1 MKKYLL
7 SSLLVLGLALYSTV
21 AAWAENVVYGLMPS
35 NTYGARTTS
44 FDIDALGATALKITP
59 EFAFENAE
67 EFNCGTSV
75 GDKYYAFVVN
85 RGVDAPAFVTLNFT
99 TGKMVVVN
107 DKSFT
112 YGKPGF
118 GANGMAYDEANE
130 KLYAIEGVYDESLD
144 ATATKLYSVDTT
156 NGTLTEV
163 ATLNDSYEAIASDH
177 KGGFYLVKVVTEGR
191 KNYPVLY
198 KVSADFKVTEAVAN
212 NTVTCSYST
221 FNSLVASKDGKT
233 VYYAAGKSIYA
244 FDVTAGTVEMKGN
257 LNLNIAGITLD
268 KSSADGVAAE
278 NIPDAKPAAKRFLV
292 MRRIYGSAMGDV
304 PDDVDSKRTYYYYN
318 VDGKEVGYAN
328 YGRLYTDLGISET
341 FNVVDIAKPVFDE
354 NGNIVARNTYQWGP
368 YDFLDNTFKK
378 TPNCETYEY
387 NEAGQLVSDTTSV
400 YYHEYTYNEDG
411 TLATLNTYNKFTK
424 KLSQSIQYVAYD
436 EKGNVISYVS
446 DGNWDSQKYNA
457 DIEYDENGN
466 KIEEFQYKVVDDPN
480 MPGSTMNKPKQL
492 EKWEYVNNGLALYQR
507 FRYDNIGKDVP
518 EYNEVPEF
526 KTVYEPVVEGD
537 YNDVYARDSSY
548 FDNGK
553 NSKWMGESTY
563 SRYTYADFT
572 DMEKDTY
579 MELTAEVDAK
589 AYNTVNLKFTMPQ
602 LGGIQ
607 NCKFVIYRDC
617 TPIDTLSF
625 DDFVANAD
633 PETGLCTYQDKL
645 VKNGTY
651 DYFIQPLFS
660 AYSDDMMAADIDEPG
675 IDDGG
680 VVTPEE
686 NPEAEWIGYY
696 STTPVQ
702 VTVYTELPAVTDL
715 ALTGGEIKTSG
726 NIANLQK
733 TYYAGLSWK
742 NPENITDY
750 GFKKN
755 SVYLGMEEQSLA
767 EITKADS
774 TNANVELAFE
784 EDTEAYV
791 VTSYALGYAVS
802 DTITVKIKDIDA
814 FATGVE
820 GVTVDG
826 AVKATFANNTITL
839 SDNAT
844 VSVFAANG
852 QKVYEKNNVTSV
864 SLNNLPA
871 AAYIVCVEKN
881 GNVNAYKYRVK

>member
-7 SSLLVLGLALYSTV
+7 SSLLVLGLALYSSV

-99 TGKMVVVN
+99 TGKMVIVN

-130 KLYAIEGVYDESLD
+130 KLYVIEGAYDESLD

-177 KGGFYLVKVVTEGR
+177 KGGFYLVKVVSKDR

-212 NTVTCSYST
+212 TTVTCSYST

-257 LNLNIAGITLD
+257 LNLNIAGITFD
-268 KSSADGVAAE
+268 KSSADGAAAE

-292 MRRIYGSAMGDV
+292 MKRIYGSAMGDV

-328 YGRLYTDLGISET
+328 YGRLYTDLGTSET

-368 YDFLDNTFKK
+368 YDFLDYTFKK

-446 DGNWDSQKYNA
+446 DGNWDSQKYNGE
-457 DIEYDENGN
+457 IEYDDNGN
-466 KIEEFQYKVVDDPN
+466 KVLEFQYQVVDDPT
-480 MPGSTMNKPKQL
+480 MPGETMNKPKQI
-492 EKWEYVNNGLALYQR
+492 EKWEYVNNALALYQR
-507 FRYDNIGKDVP
+507 FRYDGNGD
-518 EYNEVPEF
+518 EVPDY

-645 VKNGTY
+645 LKNGTY

-726 NIANLQK
+726 SIANLQK

-755 SVYLGMEEQSLA
+755 SIYLGMEEQSLA

-774 TNANVELAFE
+774 TKASVELAFE

-791 VTSYALGYAVS
+791 VTSYALGYAIS

-852 QKVYEKNNVTSV
+852 QKVYEENNVTSV

-881 GNVNAYKYRVK
+881 GNVNAYKYRVKYHMIHL

>member
-1 MKKYLL
+1 MKKYRL
-7 SSLLVLGLALYSTV
+7 SSLLVLGLALYSSV

-212 NTVTCSYST
+212 TTVTCSYST

-292 MRRIYGSAMGDV
+292 MKRIYGSAMGDV

-518 EYNEVPEF
+518 EYKEVPEY

-537 YNDVYARDSSY
+537 YNDVYARDSSF

-553 NSKWMGESTY
+553 DSKWMGESTY
-563 SRYTYADFT
+563 SRYTYVDFT

-645 VKNGTY
+645 LKNGTY

-726 NIANLQK
+726 SIANLQK

-826 AVKATFANNTITL
+826 AVKATFAGNTITL

>member
-7 SSLLVLGLALYSTV
+7 SSLFVLGLALYSTV

-35 NTYGARTTS
+35 STYGARTTS

-67 EFNCGTSV
+67 EFKCGTSV

-85 RGVDAPAFVTLNFT
+85 SGVDAPAFVTLNFT

-130 KLYAIEGVYDESLD
+130 KLYTIEGVYDESLD
-144 ATATKLYSVDTT
+144 APATKLYSVDTT

-163 ATLNDSYEAIASDH
+163 ATLNDSYKAIASDH
-177 KGGFYLVKVVTEGR
+177 KGGFYLVKVVSKDR

-212 NTVTCSYST
+212 TTVTCSYT
-221 FNSLVASKDGKT
+221 TYNSLVASKDGKT

-244 FDVTAGTVEMKGN
+244 FDVTAATVEKKGD
-257 LNLNIAGITLD
+257 LNSNIAGVTFG

-278 NIPDAKPAAKRFLV
+278 NIPDDKPAAKRFLV
-292 MRRIYGSAMGDV
+292 MRRIYGSVMGDV
-304 PDDVDSKRTYYYYN
+304 PYDVDSKRTYYYYN

-328 YGRLYTDLGISET
+328 YGRLYTDLGTSDN
-341 FNVVDIAKPVFDE
+341 FNIVDIAKPVFDE
-354 NGNIVARNTYQWGP
+354 NGNIVARNTYQWGQ
-368 YDFLDNTFKK
+368 YDFLDYTFKK
-378 TPNCETYEY
+378 TPNCVTYEY
-387 NEAGQLVSDTTSV
+387 NEAGQLVSDTTSL
-400 YYHEYTYNEDG
+400 YYHEYIYNENG
-411 TLATLNTYNKFTK
+411 TLSILNTYNKYTK
-424 KLSQSIQYVAYD
+424 KLSQSIKYTYD

-446 DGNWDSQKYNA
+446 DGNYDYQKYNA
-457 DIEYDENGN
+457 EIDYDENGN
-466 KIEEFQYKVVDDPN
+466 KIEEYQYQVVDDPN
-480 MPGSTMNKPKQL
+480 MPGSPMNKSKQL
-492 EKWEYVNNGLALYQR
+492 ESWKYVDNCLAEYQR
-507 FRYDNIGKDVP
+507 FRYDDKGNTVP
-518 EYNEVPEF
+518 DF

-553 NSKWMGESTY
+553 ISKWMGESTY

-607 NCKFVIYRDC
+607 KCKFVIYRDC
-617 TPIDTLSF
+617 TPIDTLSL
-625 DDFVANAD
+625 DDFVTNAD

-645 VKNGTY
+645 LKNGTY
-651 DYFIQPLFS
+651 DYFIQPLFT

-726 NIANLQK
+726 SIANLQK

-755 SVYLGMEEQSLA
+755 SIYLGKQKQSLA

-774 TNANVELAFE
+774 TNVNVELAFE

-802 DTITVKIKDIDA
+802 DTIAIKIKAIENA
-814 FATGVE
+814 AGVE

-852 QKVYEKNNVTSV
+852 QKVYEENNVTSV

>member
-7 SSLLVLGLALYSTV
+7 SSLFVLGLALYSTV

-35 NTYGARTTS
+35 STYGARTTS

-67 EFNCGTSV
+67 EFKCGTSV

-85 RGVDAPAFVTLNFT
+85 SGVDAPAFVTLNFT

-144 ATATKLYSVDTT
+144 APATKLYSVDTT

-163 ATLNDSYEAIASDH
+163 ATLNDSYKAIASDH
-177 KGGFYLVKVVTEGR
+177 KGGFYLVKVVSKDR

-212 NTVTCSYST
+212 TTVTCSYT
-221 FNSLVASKDGKT
+221 TYNSLVASKDGKT

-244 FDVTAGTVEMKGN
+244 FDVTAATVEKKGD
-257 LNLNIAGITLD
+257 LNSNIAGVTFG

-278 NIPDAKPAAKRFLV
+278 NIPDDKPAAKRFLV
-292 MRRIYGSAMGDV
+292 MRRIYGSVMGDV
-304 PDDVDSKRTYYYYN
+304 PYDVDSKRTYYYYN

-328 YGRLYTDLGISET
+328 YGRLYTDLGTSDN
-341 FNVVDIAKPVFDE
+341 FNIVDIAKPVFDE
-354 NGNIVARNTYQWGP
+354 NGNIVARNTYQWGQ
-368 YDFLDNTFKK
+368 YDFLDYTFKK
-378 TPNCETYEY
+378 TPNCVTYEY
-387 NEAGQLVSDTTSV
+387 NEAGQLVSDTTSL
-400 YYHEYTYNEDG
+400 YYHEYIYNENG
-411 TLATLNTYNKFTK
+411 TLSILNTYNKYTK
-424 KLSQSIQYVAYD
+424 KLSQSIKYTYD

-446 DGNWDSQKYNA
+446 DGNYDYQKYNA
-457 DIEYDENGN
+457 EIDYDENGN
-466 KIEEFQYKVVDDPN
+466 KIEEYQYQVVDDPN
-480 MPGSTMNKPKQL
+480 MPGSTMNKSKQL
-492 EKWEYVNNGLALYQR
+492 ESWKYVDNCLAEYQR
-507 FRYDNIGKDVP
+507 FRYDDKGNTVP
-518 EYNEVPEF
+518 DF

-553 NSKWMGESTY
+553 ISKWMGESTY

-607 NCKFVIYRDC
+607 KCKFVIYRDC
-617 TPIDTLSF
+617 TPIDTLSL
-625 DDFVANAD
+625 DDFVTNAD

-645 VKNGTY
+645 LKNGTY
-651 DYFIQPLFS
+651 DYFIQPLFT

-726 NIANLQK
+726 SIANLQK

-755 SVYLGMEEQSLA
+755 SIYLGMQKQSLA

-774 TNANVELAFE
+774 TNVNVELAFE

-802 DTITVKIKDIDA
+802 DTIAIKIKAIENA
-814 FATGVE
+814 AGVE

-852 QKVYEKNNVTSV
+852 QKVYEENNVTSV

>member
-7 SSLLVLGLALYSTV
+7 SSLFVLGLALYSTV

-35 NTYGARTTS
+35 STYGARTTS

-67 EFNCGTSV
+67 EFKCGTSV

-85 RGVDAPAFVTLNFT
+85 SGVDAPAFVTLNFT

-144 ATATKLYSVDTT
+144 APATKLYSVDTT

-163 ATLNDSYEAIASDH
+163 ATLNDSYKAIASDH
-177 KGGFYLVKVVTEGR
+177 KGGFYLVKVVSKDR

-212 NTVTCSYST
+212 TTVTCSYT
-221 FNSLVASKDGKT
+221 TYNSLVASKDGKT

-244 FDVTAGTVEMKGN
+244 FDVTAATVEKKGD
-257 LNLNIAGITLD
+257 LNSNIAGVTFG

-278 NIPDAKPAAKRFLV
+278 NIPDDKPAAKRFLV
-292 MRRIYGSAMGDV
+292 MRRIYGSIMGDV
-304 PDDVDSKRTYYYYN
+304 SDDVDSKRTYYYYN

-328 YGRLYTDLGISET
+328 YGRLYTDLGTSDN
-341 FNVVDIAKPVFDE
+341 FNIVDIAKPVFDE
-354 NGNIVARNTYQWGP
+354 NGNIVARNTYQWGQ
-368 YDFLDNTFKK
+368 YDFLDYTFKK
-378 TPNCETYEY
+378 TPNCVTYEY
-387 NEAGQLVSDTTSV
+387 NEAGQLVSDTTSL
-400 YYHEYTYNEDG
+400 YYHEYIYNENG
-411 TLATLNTYNKFTK
+411 TLSILNTYNKYTK
-424 KLSQSIQYVAYD
+424 KLSQSIKYTYD

-446 DGNWDSQKYNA
+446 DGNYDYQKYNA
-457 DIEYDENGN
+457 EIDYDENGN
-466 KIEEFQYKVVDDPN
+466 KIEEYQYQVVDDPN
-480 MPGSTMNKPKQL
+480 MPGSPMNKSKQL
-492 EKWEYVNNGLALYQR
+492 ESWKYVDNCLAEYQR
-507 FRYDNIGKDVP
+507 FRYDDKGNTVP
-518 EYNEVPEF
+518 DF

-553 NSKWMGESTY
+553 ISKWMGESTY

-607 NCKFVIYRDC
+607 KCKFVIYRDC
-617 TPIDTLSF
+617 TPIDTLSL
-625 DDFVANAD
+625 DDFVTNAD

-645 VKNGTY
+645 LKNGTY
-651 DYFIQPLFS
+651 DYFIQPLFT

-726 NIANLQK
+726 SIANLQK

-755 SVYLGMEEQSLA
+755 SIYLGMQKQSLA

-774 TNANVELAFE
+774 TNVNVELAFE

-802 DTITVKIKDIDA
+802 DTIAIKIKAIENA
-814 FATGVE
+814 AGVE

-852 QKVYEKNNVTSV
+852 QKVYEENNVTSV

>member
-7 SSLLVLGLALYSTV
+7 SSLFVLGLALYSTV

-35 NTYGARTTS
+35 STYGARTTS

-67 EFNCGTSV
+67 EFKCGTSV

-85 RGVDAPAFVTLNFT
+85 SGVDAPAFVTLNFT

-177 KGGFYLVKVVTEGR
+177 KGGFYLVKVVSKDR

-212 NTVTCSYST
+212 TTVTCSYT
-221 FNSLVASKDGKT
+221 TYNSLVASKDGKT

-244 FDVTAGTVEMKGN
+244 FDVTAATVEKKGD
-257 LNLNIAGITLD
+257 LNSNIAGVTFG

-278 NIPDAKPAAKRFLV
+278 NIPDDKPAAKRFLV
-292 MRRIYGSAMGDV
+292 MRRIYGSIMGDV
-304 PDDVDSKRTYYYYN
+304 SDDVDSKRTYYYYN
-318 VDGKEVGYAN
+318 VDGKKVGYAN
-328 YGRLYTDLGISET
+328 YGRLYTDLGTSDN
-341 FNVVDIAKPVFDE
+341 FNIVDIAKPVFDE
-354 NGNIVARNTYQWGP
+354 NGNIVARNTYLWGQ
-368 YDFLDNTFKK
+368 YDFLDYTFKK
-378 TPNCETYEY
+378 TPNCVTYEY
-387 NEAGQLVSDTTSV
+387 NEAGQLVSDTTSL
-400 YYHEYTYNEDG
+400 YYHEYIYNENG
-411 TLATLNTYNKFTK
+411 TLSILNTYNKYTK
-424 KLSQSIQYVAYD
+424 KLSQSIKYTYD

-446 DGNWDSQKYNA
+446 DGNYDYQKYNA
-457 DIEYDENGN
+457 EIDYDENGN
-466 KIEEFQYKVVDDPN
+466 KIEEYQYQVVDDPN
-480 MPGSTMNKPKQL
+480 MPGSPMNKSKQL
-492 EKWEYVNNGLALYQR
+492 ESWKYVDNCLAEYQR
-507 FRYDNIGKDVP
+507 FRYDDKGNAVP
-518 EYNEVPEF
+518 DF

-553 NSKWMGESTY
+553 ISKWMGESTY

-572 DMEKDTY
+572 DMENDTY

-607 NCKFVIYRDC
+607 KCKFVIYRDC
-617 TPIDTLSF
+617 TPIDTLSV
-625 DDFVANAD
+625 DDFVTNAD

-645 VKNGTY
+645 LKNGTY
-651 DYFIQPLFS
+651 DYFIQPLFT

-726 NIANLQK
+726 SIANLQK

-755 SVYLGMEEQSLA
+755 SIYLGKQKQSLA

-774 TNANVELAFE
+774 TNVNVELAFE

-802 DTITVKIKDIDA
+802 DTIAIKIKAIENA
-814 FATGVE
+814 AGVE

-852 QKVYEKNNVTSV
+852 QKVYEENNVTSV

>member
-21 AAWAENVVYGLMPS
+21 AAWADNVVYGLMPS

-44 FDIDALGATALKITP
+44 FDIDALGSDALKLTP

-85 RGVDAPAFVTLNFT
+85 RGVEAAAFVTLNFT

-144 ATATKLYSVDTT
+144 ATATKLFSVDTT

-177 KGGFYLVKVVTEGR
+177 KGGFYLVKVVSKDR

-212 NTVTCSYST
+212 TTVTCSYT
-221 FNSLVASKDGKT
+221 TYNSLVASKDGKT

-257 LNLNIAGITLD
+257 LNLNIAGITFD
-268 KSSADGVAAE
+268 KSSADGAAAE
-278 NIPDAKPAAKRFLV
+278 NIPDDKPAAKRFLV
-292 MRRIYGSAMGDV
+292 MKRIYGSAMGDV

-328 YGRLYTDLGISET
+328 YGRLYTDLGTSDN
-341 FNVVDIAKPVFDE
+341 FNIVDIAKPVFDE

-368 YDFLDNTFKK
+368 YDFLDYTFKK
-378 TPNCETYEY
+378 TPNCETYKY

-400 YYHEYTYNEDG
+400 YYHVYTYNENG

-436 EKGNVISYVS
+436 EKGNVVSYVS
-446 DGNWDSQKYNA
+446 DGNWDSQKYNGE
-457 DIEYDENGN
+457 IEYDDNGN
-466 KIEEFQYKVVDDPN
+466 KVLEFQYQVVDDPT
-480 MPGSTMNKPKQL
+480 MPGETMNKSKQL
-492 EKWEYVNNGLALYQR
+492 ESWKYVDNCLAEYQR
-507 FRYDNIGKDVP
+507 FRYDDKG
-518 EYNEVPEF
+518 ETVPEF

-537 YNDVYARDSSY
+537 YNDVYVRDSSY

-553 NSKWMGESTY
+553 DSKWMGESTY

-579 MELTAEVDAK
+579 MELKAEVDAK

-602 LGGIQ
+602 FAGMQ
-607 NCKFVIYRDC
+607 DSKYVIYRDC
-617 TPIDTLSF
+617 APIDTLSF

-633 PETGLCTYQDKL
+633 PETGICTYQDKL
-645 VKNGTY
+645 LKNGTY
-651 DYFIQPLFS
+651 DYFIQPLFT

-680 VVTPEE
+680 VVGPEE

-742 NPENITDY
+742 NPENVEDY

-755 SVYLGMEEQSLA
+755 SLYLGTEGQALA
-767 EITKADS
+767 EVTKADS
-774 TNANVELAFE
+774 TNVSVELAFE

-802 DTITVKIKDIDA
+802 DTIAVKIKDIEKA
-814 FATGVE
+814 AGVE

-826 AVKATFANNTITL
+826 AVKATFAGNTITL

>member
-44 FDIDALGATALKITP
+44 FDIDALGSDALKLTP
-59 EFAFENAE
+59 DFAFENAE

-85 RGVDAPAFVTLNFT
+85 RGVDAAAFVTLNFT

-118 GANGMAYDEANE
+118 GANGMAYDETNG
-130 KLYAIEGVYDESLD
+130 KLYVIEGVYDESLD

-177 KGGFYLVKVVTEGR
+177 KGGFYLVKVVSEGR

-198 KVSADFKVTEAVAN
+198 KVSADFKVSEAVAN
-212 NTVTCSYST
+212 NTVTCSYT
-221 FNSLVASKDGKT
+221 TYNSLVASKDGST

-257 LNLNIAGITLD
+257 LNLNIAGITFD

-278 NIPDAKPAAKRFLV
+278 NIPDDKPAAKRFLV
-292 MRRIYGSAMGDV
+292 MKRIYGSAMGDV

-328 YGRLYTDLGISET
+328 YGRLYLDLGVSDN
-341 FNVVDIAKPVFDE
+341 FNLVDIAKPVFDE

-368 YDFLDNTFKK
+368 YDFLDYTFQK
-378 TPNCETYEY
+378 TPNCETYAY
-387 NEAGQLVSDTTSV
+387 NEAGQLIADTTSV
-400 YYHEYTYNEDG
+400 YYHEYTYNENG
-411 TLATLNTYNKFTK
+411 TLAILNTYNKFSK
-424 KLSQSIQYVAYD
+424 KLSQSIKYTYD

-457 DIEYDENGN
+457 EIEYDKNGN
-466 KIEEFQYKVVDDPN
+466 KIEEFQYQVVEDPN
-480 MPGSTMNKPKQL
+480 MPGSTTNKSKQL
-492 EKWEYVNNGLALYQR
+492 ETWKYVDNCLAEYQR
-507 FRYDNIGKDVP
+507 FRFDEKGKEVP
-518 EYNEVPEF
+518 EY

-537 YNDVYARDSSY
+537 YNDVYVRDSSY

-553 NSKWMGESTY
+553 SSKWMGESTY

-589 AYNTVNLKFTMPQ
+589 AYNTVNLKFSMPQ
-602 LGGIQ
+602 LGGVQ
-607 NCKFVIYRDC
+607 DCKFVIYRDC

-645 VKNGTY
+645 LKNGTY
-651 DYFIQPLFS
+651 DYFIQPLFT
-660 AYSDDMMAADIDEPG
+660 AYSDDMMAADVDEPG

-680 VVTPEE
+680 VVGPEE
-686 NPEAEWIGYY
+686 NPEAQWIGYY

-702 VTVYTELPAVTDL
+702 VTVYTELPAVTEL
-715 ALTGGEIKTSG
+715 TMTGGKVETSG
-726 NIANLQK
+726 SIANLQK
-733 TYYAGLSWK
+733 TYFAAFSWK

-755 SVYLGMEEQSLA
+755 SVYLGMEEMALS
-767 EITKADS
+767 EIPKADS
-774 TNANVELAFE
+774 TSANVELAFE

-791 VTSYALGYAVS
+791 VTSYALGNAIS
-802 DTITVKIKDIDA
+802 DTITVKIKDIEA

-826 AVKATFANNTITL
+826 AVKATFAGNTITL

>member
-7 SSLLVLGLALYSTV
+7 SSLFVLGLALYSTV

-35 NTYGARTTS
+35 STYGARTTS

-67 EFNCGTSV
+67 EFKCGTSV

-85 RGVDAPAFVTLNFT
+85 SGVDAPAFVTLNFT

-130 KLYAIEGVYDESLD
+130 NLYAIEGVYDESLD

-177 KGGFYLVKVVTEGR
+177 KGGFYLVKVVSKDR

-212 NTVTCSYST
+212 TTVTCSYT
-221 FNSLVASKDGKT
+221 TYNSLVASKDGKT

-244 FDVTAGTVEMKGN
+244 FDVTAATVEKKGD
-257 LNLNIAGITLD
+257 LNSNIAGVTFG

-278 NIPDAKPAAKRFLV
+278 NIPDDKPAAKRFLV
-292 MRRIYGSAMGDV
+292 MRRIYGSIMGDV
-304 PDDVDSKRTYYYYN
+304 SDDVDSKRTYYYYN

-328 YGRLYTDLGISET
+328 YGRLYTDLGTSDN
-341 FNVVDIAKPVFDE
+341 FNIVDIAKPVFDE
-354 NGNIVARNTYQWGP
+354 NGNIVARNTYQWGQ
-368 YDFLDNTFKK
+368 YDFLDYTFKK
-378 TPNCETYEY
+378 TPNCVTYEY
-387 NEAGQLVSDTTSV
+387 NEAGQLVSDTTSL
-400 YYHEYTYNEDG
+400 YYHEYIYNENG
-411 TLATLNTYNKFTK
+411 TLSILNTYNKYTK
-424 KLSQSIQYVAYD
+424 KLSQSIKYTYD

-446 DGNWDSQKYNA
+446 DGNYDYQKYNA
-457 DIEYDENGN
+457 EIDYDENGN
-466 KIEEFQYKVVDDPN
+466 KIEEYQYQVVDDPN
-480 MPGSTMNKPKQL
+480 MPGSPMNKSKQL
-492 EKWEYVNNGLALYQR
+492 ESWKYVDNCLAEYQR
-507 FRYDNIGKDVP
+507 FRYDDKGNAVP
-518 EYNEVPEF
+518 DF

-553 NSKWMGESTY
+553 ISKWMGESTY

-572 DMEKDTY
+572 DMENDTY

-607 NCKFVIYRDC
+607 KCKFVIYRDC
-617 TPIDTLSF
+617 TPIDTLSL
-625 DDFVANAD
+625 DDFVTNAD

-645 VKNGTY
+645 LKNGTY
-651 DYFIQPLFS
+651 DYFIQPLFT

-726 NIANLQK
+726 SIANLQK

-755 SVYLGMEEQSLA
+755 SIYLGKQKQSLA

-774 TNANVELAFE
+774 TNVNVELAFE

-802 DTITVKIKDIDA
+802 DTIAIKIKAIENA
-814 FATGVE
+814 AGVE

-852 QKVYEKNNVTSV
+852 QKVYEENNVTSV

>member
-7 SSLLVLGLALYSTV
+7 SSLFVLGLALYSTV

-35 NTYGARTTS
+35 STYGARTTS

-85 RGVDAPAFVTLNFT
+85 SGVDAPAFVTLNFT

-112 YGKPGF
+112 YGKPGS

-144 ATATKLYSVDTT
+144 APATKLYSVDTT

-163 ATLNDSYEAIASDH
+163 ATLNDSYKAIASDH
-177 KGGFYLVKVVTEGR
+177 KGGFYLVKVVSKDR

-212 NTVTCSYST
+212 TTVTCSYT
-221 FNSLVASKDGKT
+221 TYNSLVASKDGKT
-233 VYYAAGKSIYA
+233 VYYAAGKSIFA
-244 FDVTAGTVEMKGN
+244 FDVTAGTVEKKGD
-257 LNLNIAGITLD
+257 LNSNIAGVTFG

-278 NIPDAKPAAKRFLV
+278 NIPDDKPAAKRFLV
-292 MRRIYGSAMGDV
+292 MRRIYGSVMGDV

-328 YGRLYTDLGISET
+328 YGRLYTDLGTSDN
-341 FNVVDIAKPVFDE
+341 FNIVDIAKPVFDE
-354 NGNIVARNTYQWGP
+354 NGNIVARNTYQWGQ
-368 YDFLDNTFKK
+368 YDFLDYTFKK
-378 TPNCETYEY
+378 TPNCVTYEY
-387 NEAGQLVSDTTSV
+387 NEAGQLVSDTTSL
-400 YYHEYTYNEDG
+400 YYHEYIYNENG
-411 TLATLNTYNKFTK
+411 TLSILNTYNKYTK
-424 KLSQSIQYVAYD
+424 KLSQSIKYTYD

-446 DGNWDSQKYNA
+446 DGNYDYQKYNA
-457 DIEYDENGN
+457 EIDYDENGN
-466 KIEEFQYKVVDDPN
+466 KIEEYQYQVVDDPN
-480 MPGSTMNKPKQL
+480 MPGSTMNKSKQL
-492 EKWEYVNNGLALYQR
+492 ESWKYVDNCLAEYQR
-507 FRYDNIGKDVP
+507 FRYDDKGNAVP
-518 EYNEVPEF
+518 DF

-553 NSKWMGESTY
+553 ISKWMGERTY

-607 NCKFVIYRDC
+607 KCKFVIYRDC
-617 TPIDTLSF
+617 TPIDTLSL
-625 DDFVANAD
+625 DDFVTNAD

-645 VKNGTY
+645 LKNGTY
-651 DYFIQPLFS
+651 DYFIQPLFT

-726 NIANLQK
+726 SIANLQK

-755 SVYLGMEEQSLA
+755 SIYLGMQKQSLA

-802 DTITVKIKDIDA
+802 DTIAIKIKAIENA
-814 FATGVE
+814 AGVE

-852 QKVYEKNNVTSV
+852 QKVYEENNVTSV

>member
-118 GANGMAYDEANE
+118 GANGMAYDETNG
-130 KLYAIEGVYDESLD
+130 KLYVIEGAFDESLE
-144 ATATKLYSVDTT
+144 AEATKLYSVDTT

-163 ATLNDSYEAIASDH
+163 AKWNDSYEAIASDH
-177 KGGFYLVKVVTEGR
+177 KGGFYLVKVVSEGR

-198 KVSADFKVTEAVAN
+198 KVSADFKVSEAVAN
-212 NTVTCSYST
+212 NTVTCSYT
-221 FNSLVASKDGKT
+221 TYNSLVASKDGST

-257 LNLNIAGITLD
+257 LNLNIAGITFD

-278 NIPDAKPAAKRFLV
+278 NIPDDKPAAKRFLV
-292 MRRIYGSAMGDV
+292 MKRIYGSAMGDV
-304 PDDVDSKRTYYYYN
+304 PDDVDSKRTFYYYN

-328 YGRLYTDLGISET
+328 YGRLYLDLGVSDN
-341 FNVVDIAKPVFDE
+341 FNLVDIAKPVFDE

-368 YDFLDNTFKK
+368 YDFLDYTFQK
-378 TPNCETYEY
+378 TPNCETYAY
-387 NEAGQLVSDTTSV
+387 NEAGQLIADTTSV
-400 YYHEYTYNEDG
+400 YYHEYTYNENG
-411 TLATLNTYNKFTK
+411 TLAILNTYNKFSK
-424 KLSQSIQYVAYD
+424 KLSQSIKYTYD

-457 DIEYDENGN
+457 EIEYDKNGN
-466 KIEEFQYKVVDDPN
+466 KIEEFQYQVVEDPN
-480 MPGSTMNKPKQL
+480 MPGSTTNKSKQL
-492 EKWEYVNNGLALYQR
+492 ETWKYVDNCLAEYQR
-507 FRYDNIGKDVP
+507 FRFDEKGKEVP
-518 EYNEVPEF
+518 EY

-537 YNDVYARDSSY
+537 YNDVYVRDSSY
-548 FDNGK
+548 FDDGRNPR
-553 NSKWMGESTY
+553 WMGESTY

-589 AYNTVNLKFTMPQ
+589 AYNTVNLKFSMPQ
-602 LGGIQ
+602 LGGVQ
-607 NCKFVIYRDC
+607 DCKFVIYRDC

-645 VKNGTY
+645 LKNGTY
-651 DYFIQPLFS
+651 DYFIQPLFT
-660 AYSDDMMAADIDEPG
+660 AYSDDMMAADLDEPG

-680 VVTPEE
+680 VVGPEE
-686 NPEAEWIGYY
+686 NPEAQWIGYY

-715 ALTGGEIKTSG
+715 ALTGGKVETSG
-726 NIANLQK
+726 SIANLQK
-733 TYYAGLSWK
+733 TYFAAFSWK

-755 SVYLGMEEQSLA
+755 SVYLGMEEMALS

-774 TNANVELAFE
+774 TSANVELAFE

-791 VTSYALGYAVS
+791 VTSYA
-802 DTITVKIKDIDA
+802 
-814 FATGVE
+814 
-820 GVTVDG
+820 
-826 AVKATFANNTITL
+826 
-839 SDNAT
+839 
-844 VSVFAANG
+844 
-852 QKVYEKNNVTSV
+852 
-864 SLNNLPA
+864 
-871 AAYIVCVEKN
+871 
-881 GNVNAYKYRVK
+881 

>member
-7 SSLLVLGLALYSTV
+7 SSLLVLSLALYSTV
-21 AAWAENVVYGLMPS
+21 AAWAENVVYGIMPS
-35 NTYGARTTS
+35 STYGARTTS
-44 FDIDALGATALKITP
+44 FDIDALGSDVLKLSP
-59 EFAFENAE
+59 EFAFENAQ

-75 GDKYYAFVVN
+75 GDKYYAFVVT
-85 RGVDAPAFVTLNFT
+85 RDVDAPAFVTLNFT

-112 YGKPGF
+112 NGKPGF
-118 GANGMAYDEANE
+118 YANGMAYDEANE
-130 KLYAIEGVYDESLD
+130 KLYVIEGVYDESLD
-144 ATATKLYSVDTT
+144 ADATKLYSVDTT
-156 NGTLTEV
+156 NGALTEV
-163 ATLNDSYEAIASDH
+163 ATWNDSYEAIASDH
-177 KGGFYLVKVVTEGR
+177 KGGFYLVKVVSKDR

-198 KVSADFKVTEAVAN
+198 KVSTDFKVTEAVAN
-212 NTVTCSYST
+212 TTVNCSYT
-221 FNSLVASKDGKT
+221 TANSLVASKDGNT
-233 VYYAAGKSIYA
+233 IYYVAGKGVFA
-244 FDVTAGTVEMKGN
+244 FDVTAGTVEKKGD
-257 LNLNIAGITLD
+257 LSSNIAGVTFG

-278 NIPDAKPAAKRFLV
+278 NIPDDKPAAKRFLV
-292 MRRIYGSAMGDV
+292 MKRIYGSAMGDV

-328 YGRLYTDLGISET
+328 YGRLFTDLGISDN
-341 FNVVDIAKPVFDE
+341 FNLVDIAKPVFDE

-368 YDFLDNTFKK
+368 YDFLDYAFKK
-378 TPNCETYEY
+378 STNCETYEY
-387 NEAGQLVSDTTSV
+387 NEAGQLVSDTTSN

-424 KLSQSIQYVAYD
+424 KLSQSIRYVAYD
-436 EKGNVISYVS
+436 EKGNVASYVS
-446 DGNWDSQKYNA
+446 DGNWDNQKYNA

-466 KIEEFQYKVVDDPN
+466 KVEEFQYQVVDDPN
-480 MPGSTMNKPKQL
+480 MPGSTTNKSKQL
-492 EKWEYVNNGLALYQR
+492 ETWKYVDNCLAEYQR
-507 FRYDNIGKDVP
+507 FRYNDKG
-518 EYNEVPEF
+518 EEVPEF

-537 YNDVYARDSSY
+537 YNDVYVRDSTY
-548 FDNGK
+548 FANDK

-572 DMEKDTY
+572 DMEEATHI
-579 MELTAEVDAK
+579 ELTAEVDAK
-589 AYNTVNLKFTMPQ
+589 AYNTVNLKFSMPQ
-602 LGGIQ
+602 LASVQ
-607 NCKFVIYRDC
+607 DSKYVIYRDC
-617 TPIDTLSF
+617 APIDTLSF
-625 DDFVANAD
+625 NDVIEIAD

-645 VKNGTY
+645 IKNGTY
-651 DYFIQPLFS
+651 DYFIQPLFT
-660 AYSDDMMAADIDEPG
+660 AYSDDMMVADLDEPG

-680 VVTPEE
+680 VVGPKE

-702 VTVYTELPAVTDL
+702 VTVYTELPSVTDF

-742 NPENITDY
+742 NPENITEY

-755 SVYLGMEEQSLA
+755 SVFLGTEGQALA

-774 TNANVELAFE
+774 TNVKVELAFE

-791 VTSYALGYAVS
+791 VTSYALGYAIS

-814 FATGVE
+814 ITGVE

-826 AVKATFANNTITL
+826 AVKATFANNAITL
-839 SDNAT
+839 SDNANI
-844 VSVFAANG
+844 SVFAANG
-852 QKVYEKNNVTSV
+852 QKVYEKDNVTSI

>member
-7 SSLLVLGLALYSTV
+7 SSLFVLGLALYSTV

-35 NTYGARTTS
+35 STYGARTTS

-67 EFNCGTSV
+67 EFKCGTSV

-85 RGVDAPAFVTLNFT
+85 SGVDAPAFVTLNFT

-144 ATATKLYSVDTT
+144 APATKLYSVDTT

-163 ATLNDSYEAIASDH
+163 ATLNDSYKAIASDH
-177 KGGFYLVKVVTEGR
+177 KGGFYLVKVVSKDR

-212 NTVTCSYST
+212 TTVTCSYT
-221 FNSLVASKDGKT
+221 TYNSLVASKDGKT

-244 FDVTAGTVEMKGN
+244 FDVTAATVEKKGD
-257 LNLNIAGITLD
+257 LNSNIAGVTFG

-278 NIPDAKPAAKRFLV
+278 NIPDDKPAAKRFLV
-292 MRRIYGSAMGDV
+292 MRRIYGSIMGDV
-304 PDDVDSKRTYYYYN
+304 SDDVDSKRTYYYYN

-328 YGRLYTDLGISET
+328 YGRLYTDLGTSDN
-341 FNVVDIAKPVFDE
+341 FNIVDIAKPVFDE
-354 NGNIVARNTYQWGP
+354 NGNIVARNTYQWGQ
-368 YDFLDNTFKK
+368 YDFLDYTFKK
-378 TPNCETYEY
+378 TPNCVTYEY
-387 NEAGQLVSDTTSV
+387 NEAGQLVSDTTSL
-400 YYHEYTYNEDG
+400 YYHEYIYNENG
-411 TLATLNTYNKFTK
+411 TLSILNTYNKYTK
-424 KLSQSIQYVAYD
+424 KLSQSIKYTYD

-446 DGNWDSQKYNA
+446 DGNYDYQKYNA
-457 DIEYDENGN
+457 EIDYDENGN
-466 KIEEFQYKVVDDPN
+466 KIEEYQYQVVDDPN
-480 MPGSTMNKPKQL
+480 MPGSTMNKSKQL
-492 EKWEYVNNGLALYQR
+492 ESWKYVDNCLAEYQR
-507 FRYDNIGKDVP
+507 FRYDDKGNAVP
-518 EYNEVPEF
+518 DF

-553 NSKWMGESTY
+553 ISKWMGESTY

-607 NCKFVIYRDC
+607 KCKFVIYRDC
-617 TPIDTLSF
+617 TPIDTLSL
-625 DDFVANAD
+625 DDFVTNAD

-645 VKNGTY
+645 LKNGTY
-651 DYFIQPLFS
+651 DYFIQPLFT

-726 NIANLQK
+726 SIANLQK

-755 SVYLGMEEQSLA
+755 SIYLGMQKQSLA

-774 TNANVELAFE
+774 TNVNVELAFE

-802 DTITVKIKDIDA
+802 DTIAIKIKAIENA
-814 FATGVE
+814 AGVE

-852 QKVYEKNNVTSV
+852 QKVYEENNVTSV

>member
-21 AAWAENVVYGLMPS
+21 AAWAENVVYGIMPS

-44 FDIDALGATALKITP
+44 FDIDALGSDALKLTP

-85 RGVDAPAFVTLNFT
+85 RGVDAAAFVTLNFT
-99 TGKMVVVN
+99 TGNMVVVN

-118 GANGMAYDEANE
+118 GANGMAYDEVND
-130 KLYAIEGVYDESLD
+130 KLYVIEGVFDESVES
-144 ATATKLYSVDTT
+144 TATKLYSVDTT

-163 ATLNDSYEAIASDH
+163 ATWKDSYEAIASDH
-177 KGGFYLVKVVTEGR
+177 KGGFYVIKLETVGKKT
-191 KNYPVLY
+191 YPVLY
-198 KVSADFKVTEAVAN
+198 KVSADFNVTEAVAN
-212 NTVTCSYST
+212 TTVNCSYT
-221 FNSLVASKDGKT
+221 TYNSLVASKDGNT
-233 VYYAAGKSIYA
+233 VYYAAGKGVYA
-244 FDVTAGTVEMKGN
+244 FDVTAGTVEKKGD
-257 LNLNIAGITLD
+257 LKLNIAGITLD
-268 KSSADGVAAE
+268 KSSADGAAAE
-278 NIPDAKPAAKRFLV
+278 ITPDAKSAKRFLV
-292 MRRIYGSAMGDV
+292 QKRIYGSAMGDV

-318 VDGKEVGYAN
+318 ADGKEVGYAN
-328 YGRLYTDLGISET
+328 YGRLYTDLGVSEN
-341 FNVVDIAKPVFDE
+341 FNLVDIAKPVFDE
-354 NGNIVARNTYQWGP
+354 NGNIVAKNTYQWGP
-368 YDFLDNTFKK
+368 YDFLDYTFKK

-436 EKGNVISYVS
+436 KKGNVVSYVS

-457 DIEYDENGN
+457 DIDYDENGN
-466 KIEEFQYKVVDDPN
+466 KVEEFQYQVVDDPN
-480 MPGSTMNKPKQL
+480 MQGSTKNKSKQL
-492 EKWEYVNNGLALYQR
+492 ETWKYVDNCLAEYQR
-507 FRYDNIGKDVP
+507 FRFDDNG
-518 EYNEVPEF
+518 ESVPEF

-563 SRYTYADFT
+563 SRYTYVDFT
-572 DMEKDTY
+572 DMEEATY
-579 MELTAEVDAK
+579 MKLTAEVDAK
-589 AYNTVNLKFTMPQ
+589 AYNTVNLQFSMPQ
-602 LGGIQ
+602 LGGVQ
-607 NCKFVIYRDC
+607 DCKFVIYRDC

-645 VKNGTY
+645 LKNGTY
-651 DYFIQPLFS
+651 DYFIQPLFT
-660 AYSDDMMAADIDEPG
+660 AYSDDMMAADVDEPG

-680 VVTPEE
+680 VVGPEE
-686 NPEAEWIGYY
+686 NPEAQWIGYY

-702 VTVYTELPAVTDL
+702 VTVYTELPAVTEL
-715 ALTGGEIKTSG
+715 ALTGGKIVTSG
-726 NIANLQK
+726 SIANLQK

-742 NPENITDY
+742 NPENVEDY

-774 TNANVELAFE
+774 TNATVELAFE

-791 VTSYALGYAVS
+791 VTSYALGYAIS
-802 DTITVKIKDIDA
+802 DTITVKIKDIED
-814 FATGVE
+814 ATGVE

-826 AVKATFANNTITL
+826 AVKATFAGNTITL

-852 QKVYEKNNVTSV
+852 QKVYEENNVTSV

>member
-7 SSLLVLGLALYSTV
+7 SSLLVLGLALYSSV
-21 AAWAENVVYGLMPS
+21 AAWAENVVYGIMPS

-67 EFNCGTSV
+67 EFNCGTSA

-177 KGGFYLVKVVTEGR
+177 KGGFYLVKVVSKDR

-198 KVSADFKVTEAVAN
+198 KVSADFKVSEAVAN
-212 NTVTCSYST
+212 NTVTCSYT
-221 FNSLVASKDGKT
+221 TYNSLVASKDGST

-257 LNLNIAGITLD
+257 LNLNIAGITFD

-278 NIPDAKPAAKRFLV
+278 NIPDDKPAAKRFLV
-292 MRRIYGSAMGDV
+292 MKRIYGSAMGDV

-328 YGRLYTDLGISET
+328 YGRLYLDLGVSDN
-341 FNVVDIAKPVFDE
+341 FNLVDIAKPVFDE

-368 YDFLDNTFKK
+368 YDFLDYTFQK
-378 TPNCETYEY
+378 TPNCETYAY
-387 NEAGQLVSDTTSV
+387 NEAGQLIADTTSV
-400 YYHEYTYNEDG
+400 YYHEYTYNENG
-411 TLATLNTYNKFTK
+411 TLAILNTYNKFSK
-424 KLSQSIQYVAYD
+424 KLSQSIKYTYD

-457 DIEYDENGN
+457 EIEYDKNGN
-466 KIEEFQYKVVDDPN
+466 KIEEFQYQVVEDPN
-480 MPGSTMNKPKQL
+480 MPGSTTNKSKQL
-492 EKWEYVNNGLALYQR
+492 ETWKYVDNCLAEYQR
-507 FRYDNIGKDVP
+507 FRFDEKGKEVP
-518 EYNEVPEF
+518 EY

-537 YNDVYARDSSY
+537 YNDVYVRDSSY

-553 NSKWMGESTY
+553 SSKWMGESTY

-589 AYNTVNLKFTMPQ
+589 AYNTVNLKFSMPQ
-602 LGGIQ
+602 LGGVQ
-607 NCKFVIYRDC
+607 DCKFVIYRDC

-645 VKNGTY
+645 LKNGTY
-651 DYFIQPLFS
+651 DYFIQPLFT
-660 AYSDDMMAADIDEPG
+660 AYSDDMMAADLDEPG

-680 VVTPEE
+680 VVGPEE
-686 NPEAEWIGYY
+686 NPEAQWIGYY

-715 ALTGGEIKTSG
+715 ALTGGKVETSG
-726 NIANLQK
+726 SIANLQK
-733 TYYAGLSWK
+733 TYFAAFSWK

-755 SVYLGMEEQSLA
+755 SVYLGMEEMALS

-774 TNANVELAFE
+774 TSANVELAFE

-791 VTSYALGYAVS
+791 VTSYALGNAIS
-802 DTITVKIKDIDA
+802 DTITVKIKDIEA

-826 AVKATFANNTITL
+826 AVKATFAGNTITL

>member
-21 AAWAENVVYGLMPS
+21 AAWAENVVYGIMPS

-44 FDIDALGATALKITP
+44 FDIDALGSDALKLTP

-67 EFNCGTSV
+67 EYNCGTSV

-85 RGVDAPAFVTLNFT
+85 RGVDAAAFVTLNFT
-99 TGKMVVVN
+99 TGNMVVVN

-118 GANGMAYDEANE
+118 GANGMAYDEVND
-130 KLYAIEGVYDESLD
+130 KLYVIEGVFDESVES
-144 ATATKLYSVDTT
+144 TATKLYSVDTT

-163 ATLNDSYEAIASDH
+163 ATWKDSYEAIASDH
-177 KGGFYLVKVVTEGR
+177 KGGFYVIKLETVGKKT
-191 KNYPVLY
+191 YPVLY
-198 KVSADFKVTEAVAN
+198 KVSADFNVTEAVAN
-212 NTVTCSYST
+212 TTVNCSYT
-221 FNSLVASKDGKT
+221 TYNSLVASKDGNT
-233 VYYAAGKSIYA
+233 VYYAAGKGVYA
-244 FDVTAGTVEMKGN
+244 FDVTAGTVEKKGD
-257 LNLNIAGITLD
+257 LKLNIAGITLD
-268 KSSADGVAAE
+268 KSSADGAAAE
-278 NIPDAKPAAKRFLV
+278 ITPDAKPAKRFLV
-292 MRRIYGSAMGDV
+292 MKRIYGSAMGDV

-318 VDGKEVGYAN
+318 ADGKEVGYAN
-328 YGRLYTDLGISET
+328 YGRLYTDLGVSEN
-341 FNVVDIAKPVFDE
+341 FNLVDIAKPVFDE
-354 NGNIVARNTYQWGP
+354 NGNIVAKNTYQWGP
-368 YDFLDNTFKK
+368 YDFLDYTFKK

-400 YYHEYTYNEDG
+400 YFHEYTYNENG

-436 EKGNVISYVS
+436 EKGNVVSYVS

-457 DIEYDENGN
+457 DIDYDENGN
-466 KIEEFQYKVVDDPN
+466 KVEEYQYQVVDDPN
-480 MPGSTMNKPKQL
+480 MPGSTTNKSKQL
-492 EKWEYVNNGLALYQR
+492 ESWKYVDNCLAEYQR
-507 FRYDNIGKDVP
+507 FRFDDNGDA
-518 EYNEVPEF
+518 VPEF

-548 FDNGK
+548 SDNGK

-563 SRYTYADFT
+563 SRYTYTDFT
-572 DMEKDTY
+572 DMEEATY
-579 MELTAEVDAK
+579 MKLTAEVDAK
-589 AYNTVNLKFTMPQ
+589 AYNTVNLQFSMPQ
-602 LGGIQ
+602 LGGVQ
-607 NCKFVIYRDC
+607 DCKFVIYRDC

-645 VKNGTY
+645 LKNGTY
-651 DYFIQPLFS
+651 DYFIQPLFT
-660 AYSDDMMAADIDEPG
+660 AYSDDMMAADVDEPG

-680 VVTPEE
+680 VVGPEE
-686 NPEAEWIGYY
+686 NPEAQWIGYY

-702 VTVYTELPAVTDL
+702 VTVYTELPAVTEL
-715 ALTGGEIKTSG
+715 ALTGGKIVTSG
-726 NIANLQK
+726 SIANLQK

-742 NPENITDY
+742 NPENVEDY

-755 SVYLGMEEQSLA
+755 SVYLGIEEQSLA

-774 TNANVELAFE
+774 TNATVELAFE

-791 VTSYALGYAVS
+791 VTSYALGYAIS
-802 DTITVKIKDIDA
+802 DTITVKIKDIED
-814 FATGVE
+814 ATGVE

-826 AVKATFANNTITL
+826 AVKATFAGNTITL

-852 QKVYEKNNVTSV
+852 QKVYEENNVTSV

>member
-7 SSLLVLGLALYSTV
+7 SSLFVLGLALYSTV

-35 NTYGARTTS
+35 STYGARTTS

-67 EFNCGTSV
+67 EFKCGTSV

-85 RGVDAPAFVTLNFT
+85 SGVDAPAFVTLNFT

-177 KGGFYLVKVVTEGR
+177 KGGFYLVKVVSKDR

-212 NTVTCSYST
+212 TTVTCSYT
-221 FNSLVASKDGKT
+221 TYNSLVASKDGKT

-244 FDVTAGTVEMKGN
+244 FDVTAATVEKKGD
-257 LNLNIAGITLD
+257 LNSNIAGVTFG

-278 NIPDAKPAAKRFLV
+278 NIPDDKPAAKRFLV
-292 MRRIYGSAMGDV
+292 MRRIYGSIMGDV
-304 PDDVDSKRTYYYYN
+304 SDDVDSKRTYYYYN

-328 YGRLYTDLGISET
+328 YGRLYTDLGTSDN
-341 FNVVDIAKPVFDE
+341 FNIVDIAKPVFDE
-354 NGNIVARNTYQWGP
+354 NGNIVARNTYQWGQ
-368 YDFLDNTFKK
+368 YDFLDYTFKK
-378 TPNCETYEY
+378 TPNCVTYEY
-387 NEAGQLVSDTTSV
+387 NEAGQLVSDTTSL
-400 YYHEYTYNEDG
+400 YYHEYIYNENG
-411 TLATLNTYNKFTK
+411 TLSILNTYNKYTK
-424 KLSQSIQYVAYD
+424 KLSQSIKYTYD

-446 DGNWDSQKYNA
+446 DGNYDYQKYNA
-457 DIEYDENGN
+457 EIDYDENGN
-466 KIEEFQYKVVDDPN
+466 KIEEYQYQVVDDPN
-480 MPGSTMNKPKQL
+480 MPGSTMNKSKQL
-492 EKWEYVNNGLALYQR
+492 ESWKYVDNCLAEYQR
-507 FRYDNIGKDVP
+507 FRYDDKGNAVP
-518 EYNEVPEF
+518 DF

-553 NSKWMGESTY
+553 ISTWMGESTY

-572 DMEKDTY
+572 DMENDTY

-607 NCKFVIYRDC
+607 KCKFVIYRDC
-617 TPIDTLSF
+617 TPIDTLSL
-625 DDFVANAD
+625 DDFVTNAD

-645 VKNGTY
+645 LKNGTY
-651 DYFIQPLFS
+651 DYFIQPLFT
-660 AYSDDMMAADIDEPG
+660 AYSDDMMATDIDEPG

-726 NIANLQK
+726 SIANLQK

-755 SVYLGMEEQSLA
+755 SIYLGKQKQSLA

-774 TNANVELAFE
+774 TNVNVELAFE

-802 DTITVKIKDIDA
+802 DTIAIKIKAIENA
-814 FATGVE
+814 AGVE

-852 QKVYEKNNVTSV
+852 QKVYEENNVTSV

>member
-44 FDIDALGATALKITP
+44 FDIDALGSDALKLTP
-59 EFAFENAE
+59 DFAFENAE

-85 RGVDAPAFVTLNFT
+85 RGVDAAAFVTLNFT

-118 GANGMAYDEANE
+118 GANGMAYDETNG
-130 KLYAIEGVYDESLD
+130 KLYVIEGAFDESLE
-144 ATATKLYSVDTT
+144 AEATKLYSVDTT

-163 ATLNDSYEAIASDH
+163 AKWNDSYEAIASDH
-177 KGGFYLVKVVTEGR
+177 KGGFYLVKVVSEGR

-198 KVSADFKVTEAVAN
+198 KVSADFKVSEAVAN
-212 NTVTCSYST
+212 NTVTCSYT
-221 FNSLVASKDGKT
+221 TYNSLVASKDGST

-257 LNLNIAGITLD
+257 LNLNIAGITFD

-278 NIPDAKPAAKRFLV
+278 NIPDDKPAAKRFLV
-292 MRRIYGSAMGDV
+292 MKRIYGSAMGDV
-304 PDDVDSKRTYYYYN
+304 PDDVDSKRTFYYYN

-328 YGRLYTDLGISET
+328 YGRLYSDLGVSDN
-341 FNVVDIAKPVFDE
+341 FNLVDIAKPVFDE

-368 YDFLDNTFKK
+368 YDFLDYTFQK
-378 TPNCETYEY
+378 TPNCETYAY
-387 NEAGQLVSDTTSV
+387 NEAGQLIADTTSV
-400 YYHEYTYNEDG
+400 YYHEYTYNENG
-411 TLATLNTYNKFTK
+411 TLAILNTYNKFSK
-424 KLSQSIQYVAYD
+424 KLSQSIKYTYD

-446 DGNWDSQKYNA
+446 DGNWDSQKYNGE
-457 DIEYDENGN
+457 IGYDENGN
-466 KIEEFQYKVVDDPN
+466 KVEEYQYQVVDDPN
-480 MPGSTMNKPKQL
+480 MPGSTMNKSKQL
-492 EKWEYVNNGLALYQR
+492 ESWKYVDNCLAEYQR
-507 FRYDNIGKDVP
+507 FRFDEKGKEVP
-518 EYNEVPEF
+518 EY

-537 YNDVYARDSSY
+537 YNDVYVRDSSY

-563 SRYTYADFT
+563 SRYTYVDFT

-589 AYNTVNLKFTMPQ
+589 AYNTVNLKFSMPQ
-602 LGGIQ
+602 LGGVQ
-607 NCKFVIYRDC
+607 DCKFVIYRDC
-617 TPIDTLSF
+617 APIDTLSF

-645 VKNGTY
+645 LKNGTY
-651 DYFIQPLFS
+651 DYFIQPLFT
-660 AYSDDMMAADIDEPG
+660 AYSDDMMAADVDEPG

-680 VVTPEE
+680 VVGPEE
-686 NPEAEWIGYY
+686 NPEAQWIGYY

-715 ALTGGEIKTSG
+715 ALTGGKVETSG

-733 TYYAGLSWK
+733 TYFAAFSWK
-742 NPENITDY
+742 NPENVEDY

-755 SVYLGMEEQSLA
+755 SVYLGMEELALA

-774 TNANVELAFE
+774 TSANVELAFE

-791 VTSYALGYAVS
+791 VTSYALGNAIS
-802 DTITVKIKDIDA
+802 DTITVKIKDIEA

-826 AVKATFANNTITL
+826 AVKATFAGNTITL

-852 QKVYEKNNVTSV
+852 QKVYEENNVTSV

>member
-44 FDIDALGATALKITP
+44 FDIDALGSDALKLTP
-59 EFAFENAE
+59 DFAFENAE

-85 RGVDAPAFVTLNFT
+85 RGVDAAAFVTLNFT

-118 GANGMAYDEANE
+118 GANGMAYDETNG
-130 KLYAIEGVYDESLD
+130 KLYVIEGAFDESLE
-144 ATATKLYSVDTT
+144 AEATKLYSVDTT

-163 ATLNDSYEAIASDH
+163 AKWNDSYEAIASDH
-177 KGGFYLVKVVTEGR
+177 KGGFYLVKVVSEGR

-198 KVSADFKVTEAVAN
+198 KVSADFKVSEAVAN
-212 NTVTCSYST
+212 NTVTCSYT
-221 FNSLVASKDGKT
+221 TYNSLVASKDGST

-244 FDVTAGTVEMKGN
+244 FDVTAGIVEMKGN
-257 LNLNIAGITLD
+257 LNLNIAGITFD

-278 NIPDAKPAAKRFLV
+278 NIPDDKPAAKRFLV
-292 MRRIYGSAMGDV
+292 MKRIYGSAMGDV

-328 YGRLYTDLGISET
+328 YGRLYLDLGVSDN
-341 FNVVDIAKPVFDE
+341 FNLVDIAKPVFDE

-368 YDFLDNTFKK
+368 YDFLDYTFQK
-378 TPNCETYEY
+378 TPNCETYAY
-387 NEAGQLVSDTTSV
+387 NEAGQLIADTTSV
-400 YYHEYTYNEDG
+400 YYHEYTYNENG
-411 TLATLNTYNKFTK
+411 TLAILNTYNKFSK
-424 KLSQSIQYVAYD
+424 KLSQSIKYTYD

-457 DIEYDENGN
+457 EIEYDKNGN
-466 KIEEFQYKVVDDPN
+466 KIEEFQYQVVEDPN
-480 MPGSTMNKPKQL
+480 MPGSTTNKSKQL
-492 EKWEYVNNGLALYQR
+492 ETWKYVDNCLAEYQR
-507 FRYDNIGKDVP
+507 FRFDEKGKEVP
-518 EYNEVPEF
+518 EY

-537 YNDVYARDSSY
+537 YNDVYVRDSSY

-553 NSKWMGESTY
+553 SSKWMGESTY

-589 AYNTVNLKFTMPQ
+589 AYNTVNLKFSMPQ
-602 LGGIQ
+602 LGGVQ
-607 NCKFVIYRDC
+607 DCKFVIYRDC

-645 VKNGTY
+645 LKNGTY
-651 DYFIQPLFS
+651 DYFIQPLFT
-660 AYSDDMMAADIDEPG
+660 AYSDDMMAADVDEPG

-680 VVTPEE
+680 VVGPEE
-686 NPEAEWIGYY
+686 NPEAQWIGYY

-702 VTVYTELPAVTDL
+702 VTVYTELPAVTEL
-715 ALTGGEIKTSG
+715 TMTGGKVETSG
-726 NIANLQK
+726 SIANLQK
-733 TYYAGLSWK
+733 TYFAAFSWK

-755 SVYLGMEEQSLA
+755 SVYLGMEELA
-767 EITKADS
+767 LSEITKADS
-774 TNANVELAFE
+774 TNATVELAFE

-791 VTSYALGYAVS
+791 VTSYALGNAIS
-802 DTITVKIKDIDA
+802 DTISVKIKDIEA

-826 AVKATFANNTITL
+826 AVKATFAGNTITL

-852 QKVYEKNNVTSV
+852 QKVYEENNVRSV

>member
-7 SSLLVLGLALYSTV
+7 SSLFVLGLALYSTV

-35 NTYGARTTS
+35 STYGARTTS
-44 FDIDALGATALKITP
+44 FDIDTLGATALKITP

-67 EFNCGTSV
+67 AFNCGTSV

-85 RGVDAPAFVTLNFT
+85 SGVDAPAFVTLNFT

-107 DKSFT
+107 DKSFA

-144 ATATKLYSVDTT
+144 APATKLYSVDTT

-163 ATLNDSYEAIASDH
+163 ATLNDSYKAIASDH
-177 KGGFYLVKVVTEGR
+177 KGGFYLVKVVSKDR

-212 NTVTCSYST
+212 TTVTCSYT
-221 FNSLVASKDGKT
+221 TYNSLVASKDGKT
-233 VYYAAGKSIYA
+233 VYYAAGKSIFA
-244 FDVTAGTVEMKGN
+244 FDVTAGTVEKKGD
-257 LNLNIAGITLD
+257 LNSNIAGVTFG

-278 NIPDAKPAAKRFLV
+278 NIPDDKPAAKRFLV
-292 MRRIYGSAMGDV
+292 MRRIYGSIMGDV
-304 PDDVDSKRTYYYYN
+304 PRDVDSKRTYYYYN

-328 YGRLYTDLGISET
+328 YGRLYTDLGISDN
-341 FNVVDIAKPVFDE
+341 FNIVDIAKPVFDE
-354 NGNIVARNTYQWGP
+354 NGNIVARNTYQWGR
-368 YDFLDNTFKK
+368 YDFLDYTFKK
-378 TPNCETYEY
+378 TPNCVTYEY
-387 NEAGQLVSDTTSV
+387 NEAGQLVSDTTSL
-400 YYHEYTYNEDG
+400 YYHEYIYNENG
-411 TLATLNTYNKFTK
+411 TLSILNTYNKYTK
-424 KLSQSIQYVAYD
+424 KLSQSIKYTYD

-446 DGNWDSQKYNA
+446 DGNYDYQKYNA
-457 DIEYDENGN
+457 DIYYDENGN
-466 KIEEFQYKVVDDPN
+466 KIEEYQYQVVDDPN
-480 MPGSTMNKPKQL
+480 MPGSTMNKSKQL
-492 EKWEYVNNGLALYQR
+492 ESWKYVDNCLAEYQR
-507 FRYDNIGKDVP
+507 FRYDDKGNA
-518 EYNEVPEF
+518 VPEF

-553 NSKWMGESTY
+553 DSKWMGESTY

-617 TPIDTLSF
+617 TPIDTLSL
-625 DDFVANAD
+625 DDFVTNAD

-645 VKNGTY
+645 LKNGTY
-651 DYFIQPLFS
+651 DYFIQPLFT

-726 NIANLQK
+726 SIANLQK

-755 SVYLGMEEQSLA
+755 SIYLGKQKQSLA

-774 TNANVELAFE
+774 TNVNVELAFE

-802 DTITVKIKDIDA
+802 DTIAIKIKAIENA
-814 FATGVE
+814 AGVE

-852 QKVYEKNNVTSV
+852 QKVYEENNVTSV

>member
-21 AAWAENVVYGLMPS
+21 AAWAENVVYGIMPS

-44 FDIDALGATALKITP
+44 FDIDALGSDALKLTP

-85 RGVDAPAFVTLNFT
+85 RGVDAAAFVTLNFT
-99 TGKMVVVN
+99 TGNMVVVN

-118 GANGMAYDEANE
+118 GANGMAYDEVND
-130 KLYAIEGVYDESLD
+130 KLYVIEGVFDESVES
-144 ATATKLYSVDTT
+144 TATKLYSVDTT

-163 ATLNDSYEAIASDH
+163 ATWKDSYEAIASDH
-177 KGGFYLVKVVTEGR
+177 KGGFYVIKLETVGKKT
-191 KNYPVLY
+191 YPVLY
-198 KVSADFKVTEAVAN
+198 KVSADFNVTEAVAN
-212 NTVTCSYST
+212 TTVNCSYT
-221 FNSLVASKDGKT
+221 TYNSLVASKDGNT
-233 VYYAAGKSIYA
+233 VYYAAGKGVYA
-244 FDVTAGTVEMKGN
+244 FDVTAGTVEKKGD
-257 LNLNIAGITLD
+257 LKLNIAGITLD
-268 KSSADGVAAE
+268 KSSADGAAAE
-278 NIPDAKPAAKRFLV
+278 ITPDAKPAKRFLV
-292 MRRIYGSAMGDV
+292 MKRIYGSAMGDV

-318 VDGKEVGYAN
+318 ADGKEVGYAN
-328 YGRLYTDLGISET
+328 YGRLYTDLGVSEN
-341 FNVVDIAKPVFDE
+341 FNLVDIAKPVFDE
-354 NGNIVARNTYQWGP
+354 NGNIVAKNTYQWGP
-368 YDFLDNTFKK
+368 YDFLDYTFKK

-400 YYHEYTYNEDG
+400 YYHEYTYNENG

-436 EKGNVISYVS
+436 EKGNVVSYVS

-457 DIEYDENGN
+457 DIDYDENGN
-466 KIEEFQYKVVDDPN
+466 KVEEYQYQVVDDPN
-480 MPGSTMNKPKQL
+480 MPGSTTNKSKQL
-492 EKWEYVNNGLALYQR
+492 ESWKYVDNCLAEYQR
-507 FRYDNIGKDVP
+507 FRFDDNGDA
-518 EYNEVPEF
+518 VPEF

-563 SRYTYADFT
+563 SRYTYVDFT

-589 AYNTVNLKFTMPQ
+589 AYNTVNLKFSIPQ
-602 LGGIQ
+602 LGTIQ
-607 NCKFVIYRDC
+607 DCKFVIYRDC

-645 VKNGTY
+645 LKNGTY
-651 DYFIQPLFS
+651 DYFIQPLFT
-660 AYSDDMMAADIDEPG
+660 AYSDDMMAADVDEPG

-680 VVTPEE
+680 VVGPEE
-686 NPEAEWIGYY
+686 NPEAQWIGYY

-702 VTVYTELPAVTDL
+702 VTVYTELPAVTEL
-715 ALTGGEIKTSG
+715 ALTGGKIVTSG
-726 NIANLQK
+726 SIANLQK

-742 NPENITDY
+742 NPENVEDY

-774 TNANVELAFE
+774 TNATVELAFE

-791 VTSYALGYAVS
+791 VTSYALGYAIS
-802 DTITVKIKDIDA
+802 DTITVKIKDIED
-814 FATGVE
+814 ATGVE

-826 AVKATFANNTITL
+826 AVKATFAGNTITL

-852 QKVYEKNNVTSV
+852 QKVYEENNVTSV

>member
-7 SSLLVLGLALYSTV
+7 SSLFVLGLALYSTV

-35 NTYGARTTS
+35 STYGARTTS

-59 EFAFENAE
+59 KFAFENAE
-67 EFNCGTSV
+67 AFNCGTSV

-85 RGVDAPAFVTLNFT
+85 SGVDAPAFVTLNFT

-144 ATATKLYSVDTT
+144 APATKLYSVDTT

-163 ATLNDSYEAIASDH
+163 ATLNDSYKAIASDH
-177 KGGFYLVKVVTEGR
+177 KGGFYLVKVVSKDR

-212 NTVTCSYST
+212 TTVTCSYT
-221 FNSLVASKDGKT
+221 TYNSLVASKDGKT

-244 FDVTAGTVEMKGN
+244 FDVTAATVEKKGD
-257 LNLNIAGITLD
+257 LNSNIAGVTFG

-278 NIPDAKPAAKRFLV
+278 NIPDDKPAAKRFLV
-292 MRRIYGSAMGDV
+292 MRRIYGSIMGDV
-304 PDDVDSKRTYYYYN
+304 PRDVDSKRTYYYYN

-328 YGRLYTDLGISET
+328 YGRLYTDLGISDN
-341 FNVVDIAKPVFDE
+341 FNIVDIAKPVFDE
-354 NGNIVARNTYQWGP
+354 NGNIVARNTYQWGR
-368 YDFLDNTFKK
+368 YDFLDYTFKK
-378 TPNCETYEY
+378 TPNCVTYEY
-387 NEAGQLVSDTTSV
+387 NEAGQLVSDTTSL
-400 YYHEYTYNEDG
+400 YYHEYIYNENG
-411 TLATLNTYNKFTK
+411 TLSILNTYNKYTK
-424 KLSQSIQYVAYD
+424 KLSQSIKYTYD

-446 DGNWDSQKYNA
+446 DGNYDYQKYNA
-457 DIEYDENGN
+457 DIDYDENGN
-466 KIEEFQYKVVDDPN
+466 KIEEYQYQVVDDPN
-480 MPGSTMNKPKQL
+480 MPGSPMNKSKQL
-492 EKWEYVNNGLALYQR
+492 ESWKYVDNCLAEYQR
-507 FRYDNIGKDVP
+507 FRYDDKGNAVP
-518 EYNEVPEF
+518 DF

-553 NSKWMGESTY
+553 DSKWMGESTY

-607 NCKFVIYRDC
+607 KCKFVIYRDC
-617 TPIDTLSF
+617 TPIDTLSL
-625 DDFVANAD
+625 DDFVTNAD

-645 VKNGTY
+645 LKNGTY
-651 DYFIQPLFS
+651 DYFIQPLFT

-726 NIANLQK
+726 SIANLQK

-755 SVYLGMEEQSLA
+755 SIYLGKQKQSLA

-774 TNANVELAFE
+774 TNVNVELAFE

-802 DTITVKIKDIDA
+802 DTIAIKIKAIENA
-814 FATGVE
+814 AGVE

-852 QKVYEKNNVTSV
+852 QKVYEENNVTSV

>member
-7 SSLLVLGLALYSTV
+7 SSLFVLGLALYSTV

-35 NTYGARTTS
+35 STYGARTTS

-67 EFNCGTSV
+67 EFKCGTSV

-85 RGVDAPAFVTLNFT
+85 SGVDAPAFVTLNFT

-144 ATATKLYSVDTT
+144 APATKLYSVDTT

-177 KGGFYLVKVVTEGR
+177 KGGFYLVKVVSKDR

-212 NTVTCSYST
+212 TTVTCSYT
-221 FNSLVASKDGKT
+221 TYNSLVASKDGKT

-244 FDVTAGTVEMKGN
+244 FDVTAATVEKKGD
-257 LNLNIAGITLD
+257 LNSNIAGVTFG

-278 NIPDAKPAAKRFLV
+278 NIPDDKPAAKRFLV
-292 MRRIYGSAMGDV
+292 MRRIYGSVMGDV
-304 PDDVDSKRTYYYYN
+304 PYDVDSKRTYYYYN

-328 YGRLYTDLGISET
+328 YGRLYTDLGTSDN
-341 FNVVDIAKPVFDE
+341 FNIVDIAKPVFDE
-354 NGNIVARNTYQWGP
+354 NGNIVARNTYQWGQ
-368 YDFLDNTFKK
+368 YDFLDYTFKK
-378 TPNCETYEY
+378 TPNCVTYEY
-387 NEAGQLVSDTTSV
+387 NEAGQLVSDTTSL
-400 YYHEYTYNEDG
+400 YYHEYIYNENG
-411 TLATLNTYNKFTK
+411 TLSILNTYNKYTK
-424 KLSQSIQYVAYD
+424 KLSQSIKYTYD

-446 DGNWDSQKYNA
+446 DGNYDYQKYNA
-457 DIEYDENGN
+457 EIDYDENGN
-466 KIEEFQYKVVDDPN
+466 KIEEYQYQVVDDPN
-480 MPGSTMNKPKQL
+480 MPGSPMNKSKQL
-492 EKWEYVNNGLALYQR
+492 ESWKYVDNCLAEYQR
-507 FRYDNIGKDVP
+507 FRYDDKGNAVP
-518 EYNEVPEF
+518 DF

-553 NSKWMGESTY
+553 ISKWMGESTY

-572 DMEKDTY
+572 DMENDTY

-607 NCKFVIYRDC
+607 KCKFVIYRDC
-617 TPIDTLSF
+617 TPIDTLSV
-625 DDFVANAD
+625 DDFVTNAD

-645 VKNGTY
+645 LKNGTY
-651 DYFIQPLFS
+651 DYFIQPLFT

-726 NIANLQK
+726 SIANLQK

-755 SVYLGMEEQSLA
+755 SIYLGKQKQSLA

-774 TNANVELAFE
+774 TNVNVELAFE

-802 DTITVKIKDIDA
+802 DTIAIKIKAIENA
-814 FATGVE
+814 AGVE

-852 QKVYEKNNVTSV
+852 QKVYEENNVTSV

>member
-21 AAWAENVVYGLMPS
+21 AAWAENVVYGIMPS

-44 FDIDALGATALKITP
+44 FDIDALGSDALKLTP

-85 RGVDAPAFVTLNFT
+85 RGVDAAAFVTLNFT
-99 TGKMVVVN
+99 TGNMVVVN

-118 GANGMAYDEANE
+118 GANGMAYDEVND
-130 KLYAIEGVYDESLD
+130 KLYVIEGVFDESVES
-144 ATATKLYSVDTT
+144 TATKLYSVDTT

-163 ATLNDSYEAIASDH
+163 ATWKDSYEAIASDH
-177 KGGFYLVKVVTEGR
+177 KGGFYVIKLETVGKKT
-191 KNYPVLY
+191 YPVLY

-212 NTVTCSYST
+212 TTVNCSYT
-221 FNSLVASKDGKT
+221 TYNSLVASKDGNT
-233 VYYAAGKSIYA
+233 VYYAAGKGVYA
-244 FDVTAGTVEMKGN
+244 FDVTAGTVEKKGD
-257 LNLNIAGITLD
+257 LKLNIAGITLD
-268 KSSADGVAAE
+268 KSSADGAAAE
-278 NIPDAKPAAKRFLV
+278 ITPDAKSAKRFLV
-292 MRRIYGSAMGDV
+292 MKRIYGSAMGDV

-318 VDGKEVGYAN
+318 ADGKEVGYAN
-328 YGRLYTDLGISET
+328 YGRLYTDLGVSEN
-341 FNVVDIAKPVFDE
+341 FNLVDIAKPVFDE
-354 NGNIVARNTYQWGP
+354 NGNIVAKNTYQWGP
-368 YDFLDNTFKK
+368 YDFLDYTFKK

-400 YYHEYTYNEDG
+400 YYHEYTYNENG

-424 KLSQSIQYVAYD
+424 KLSQSIQYVAYN
-436 EKGNVISYVS
+436 EKGNVVSYVS

-466 KIEEFQYKVVDDPN
+466 KVEEYQYQVVDDPN
-480 MPGSTMNKPKQL
+480 MQGSTKNKSKQL
-492 EKWEYVNNGLALYQR
+492 ESWKYVDNSLAEYQR
-507 FRYDNIGKDVP
+507 FRFDDNGDA
-518 EYNEVPEF
+518 VPEF

-563 SRYTYADFT
+563 SRYTYVDFT
-572 DMEKDTY
+572 DMEEATY
-579 MELTAEVDAK
+579 MKLTAEVDAK
-589 AYNTVNLKFTMPQ
+589 AYNTVNLKFSMPQ
-602 LGGIQ
+602 LGGVQ
-607 NCKFVIYRDC
+607 DCKFVIYRDC

-645 VKNGTY
+645 LKNGTY
-651 DYFIQPLFS
+651 DYFIQPLFT
-660 AYSDDMMAADIDEPG
+660 AYSDDMMAADVDEPG

-680 VVTPEE
+680 VVGPEE
-686 NPEAEWIGYY
+686 NPEAQWIGYY

-715 ALTGGEIKTSG
+715 ALTGGKIVTSG
-726 NIANLQK
+726 SIANLQK

-774 TNANVELAFE
+774 TNATVELAFE

-791 VTSYALGYAVS
+791 VTSYALGYAIS
-802 DTITVKIKDIDA
+802 DTITVKIKDIED
-814 FATGVE
+814 ATGVE

-826 AVKATFANNTITL
+826 AVKATFAGNTITL

-852 QKVYEKNNVTSV
+852 QKVYEENNVTSV

>member
-7 SSLLVLGLALYSTV
+7 SSLFVLGLALYSTV

-35 NTYGARTTS
+35 STYGARTTS

-67 EFNCGTSV
+67 EFKCGTSV

-85 RGVDAPAFVTLNFT
+85 SGVDAPAFVTLNFT

-130 KLYAIEGVYDESLD
+130 KLYTIEGVYDESLD
-144 ATATKLYSVDTT
+144 APATKLYSVDTT

-177 KGGFYLVKVVTEGR
+177 KGGFYLVKVVSKDR

-212 NTVTCSYST
+212 TTVTCSYT
-221 FNSLVASKDGKT
+221 TYNSLVASKDGKT

-244 FDVTAGTVEMKGN
+244 FDVTAATVEKKGD
-257 LNLNIAGITLD
+257 LNSNIAGVTFG

-278 NIPDAKPAAKRFLV
+278 NIPDDKPAAKRFLV
-292 MRRIYGSAMGDV
+292 MRRIYGSIMGDV
-304 PDDVDSKRTYYYYN
+304 SDDVDSKRTYYYYN

-328 YGRLYTDLGISET
+328 YGRLYTDLGTSDN
-341 FNVVDIAKPVFDE
+341 FNIVDIAKPVFDE
-354 NGNIVARNTYQWGP
+354 NGNIVARNTYQWGQ
-368 YDFLDNTFKK
+368 YDFLDYTFKK
-378 TPNCETYEY
+378 TPNCVTYEY
-387 NEAGQLVSDTTSV
+387 NEAGQLVSDTTSL
-400 YYHEYTYNEDG
+400 YYHEYIYNENG
-411 TLATLNTYNKFTK
+411 TLSILNTYNKYTK
-424 KLSQSIQYVAYD
+424 KLSQSIKYTYD

-446 DGNWDSQKYNA
+446 DGNYDYQKYNA
-457 DIEYDENGN
+457 EIDYDENGN
-466 KIEEFQYKVVDDPN
+466 KIEEYQYQVVDDPN
-480 MPGSTMNKPKQL
+480 MPGSTMNKSKQL
-492 EKWEYVNNGLALYQR
+492 ESWKYVDNCLAEYQR
-507 FRYDNIGKDVP
+507 FRYDDKGNAVP
-518 EYNEVPEF
+518 DF

-553 NSKWMGESTY
+553 ISKWMGESTY

-607 NCKFVIYRDC
+607 KCKFVIYRDC
-617 TPIDTLSF
+617 TPIDTLSL
-625 DDFVANAD
+625 DDFVTNAD

-645 VKNGTY
+645 LKNGTY
-651 DYFIQPLFS
+651 DYFIQPLFT

-726 NIANLQK
+726 SIANLQK

-755 SVYLGMEEQSLA
+755 SIYLGMQKQSLA

-774 TNANVELAFE
+774 TNVNVELAFE

-802 DTITVKIKDIDA
+802 DTIAIKIKAIENA
-814 FATGVE
+814 AGVE

-852 QKVYEKNNVTSV
+852 QKVYEENNVTSV

>member
-7 SSLLVLGLALYSTV
+7 SSLLVLGLALYSSV

-212 NTVTCSYST
+212 TTVTCSYST

-292 MRRIYGSAMGDV
+292 MKRIYGSAMGDV

-518 EYNEVPEF
+518 EYKEVPEY

-537 YNDVYARDSSY
+537 YNDVYARDSSF

-553 NSKWMGESTY
+553 DSKWMGESTY
-563 SRYTYADFT
+563 SRYTYVDFT

-645 VKNGTY
+645 LKNGTY

-675 IDDGG
+675 IDDDG

-726 NIANLQK
+726 SIANLQK

-791 VTSYALGYAVS
+791 VTSYALGYAIS

>member
-7 SSLLVLGLALYSTV
+7 SSLFVLGLALYSTV

-35 NTYGARTTS
+35 STYGARTTS

-85 RGVDAPAFVTLNFT
+85 SGVDAPAFVTLNFT

-112 YGKPGF
+112 YGKPGS

-144 ATATKLYSVDTT
+144 APATKLYSVDTT

-163 ATLNDSYEAIASDH
+163 ATLNDSYKAIASDH
-177 KGGFYLVKVVTEGR
+177 KGGFYLVKVVSKDR

-212 NTVTCSYST
+212 TTVTCSYTT
-221 FNSLVASKDGKT
+221 FNSLVASKDGNT
-233 VYYAAGKSIYA
+233 VYYVAGKSIFA
-244 FDVTAGTVEMKGN
+244 FDVTAGTVEKKGD
-257 LNLNIAGITLD
+257 LNSNIAGVTFG

-278 NIPDAKPAAKRFLV
+278 NIPDDKPAAKRFLV
-292 MRRIYGSAMGDV
+292 MRRIYGSVMGDV
-304 PDDVDSKRTYYYYN
+304 PRDVDSKRTYYYYN

-328 YGRLYTDLGISET
+328 YGRLYTDLGTSDN
-341 FNVVDIAKPVFDE
+341 FNIVDIAKPVFDE
-354 NGNIVARNTYQWGP
+354 NGNIVARNTYQWGR
-368 YDFLDNTFKK
+368 YDFLDYTFKK
-378 TPNCETYEY
+378 TPNCVTYEY
-387 NEAGQLVSDTTSV
+387 NEAGQLL
-400 YYHEYTYNEDG
+400 YYHEYIYNENG
-411 TLATLNTYNKFTK
+411 TLSILNTYNKYTK
-424 KLSQSIQYVAYD
+424 KLSQSIKYTYD

-446 DGNWDSQKYNA
+446 DGNYDYQKYNA
-457 DIEYDENGN
+457 DIDYDENGN
-466 KIEEFQYKVVDDPN
+466 KIEEYQYQVVDDPN
-480 MPGSTMNKPKQL
+480 MPGSTMNKLKQL
-492 EKWEYVNNGLALYQR
+492 ESWKYVDNCLAEYQR
-507 FRYDNIGKDVP
+507 FRYDDKGNAVP
-518 EYNEVPEF
+518 DF

-553 NSKWMGESTY
+553 ISKWMGESTY

-607 NCKFVIYRDC
+607 KCKFVIYRDC
-617 TPIDTLSF
+617 TPIDTLSL
-625 DDFVANAD
+625 DDFVTNAD

-645 VKNGTY
+645 LKNGTY
-651 DYFIQPLFS
+651 DYFIQPLFT

-726 NIANLQK
+726 SIANLQK

-755 SVYLGMEEQSLA
+755 SIYLGMQKQSLA

-802 DTITVKIKDIDA
+802 DTIAIKIKAIENA
-814 FATGVE
+814 AGVE

-852 QKVYEKNNVTSV
+852 QKVYEENNVTSV

>member
-44 FDIDALGATALKITP
+44 FDIDALGSDALKLTP
-59 EFAFENAE
+59 DFAFENAE

-85 RGVDAPAFVTLNFT
+85 RGVDAAAFVTLNFT

-118 GANGMAYDEANE
+118 GANGMAYDETNG
-130 KLYAIEGVYDESLD
+130 KLYVIEGVYDESLD

-177 KGGFYLVKVVTEGR
+177 KGGFYLVKVVSEGR

-198 KVSADFKVTEAVAN
+198 KVSADFKVSEAVAN
-212 NTVTCSYST
+212 NTVTCSYT
-221 FNSLVASKDGKT
+221 TYNSLVASKDGST

-257 LNLNIAGITLD
+257 LNLNIAGITFD

-278 NIPDAKPAAKRFLV
+278 NIPDDKPAAKRFLV
-292 MRRIYGSAMGDV
+292 MKRIYGSAMGDV

-328 YGRLYTDLGISET
+328 YGRLYLDLGVSDN
-341 FNVVDIAKPVFDE
+341 FNLVDIAKPVFDE

-368 YDFLDNTFKK
+368 YDFLDYTFQK
-378 TPNCETYEY
+378 TPNCETYAY
-387 NEAGQLVSDTTSV
+387 NEAGQLIADTTSV
-400 YYHEYTYNEDG
+400 YYHEYTYNENG
-411 TLATLNTYNKFTK
+411 TLAILNTYNKFSK
-424 KLSQSIQYVAYD
+424 KLSQSIKYTYD

-457 DIEYDENGN
+457 EIEYDKNGN
-466 KIEEFQYKVVDDPN
+466 KIEEFQYQVVEDPN
-480 MPGSTMNKPKQL
+480 MPGSTTNKSKQL
-492 EKWEYVNNGLALYQR
+492 ETWKYVDNCLAEYQR
-507 FRYDNIGKDVP
+507 FRFDEKG
-518 EYNEVPEF
+518 NEVPEY

-537 YNDVYARDSSY
+537 YNDVYVRDSSY

-553 NSKWMGESTY
+553 SSKWMGESTY

-589 AYNTVNLKFTMPQ
+589 AYNTVNLKFSMPQ
-602 LGGIQ
+602 LGGVQ
-607 NCKFVIYRDC
+607 DCKFVIYRDC

-645 VKNGTY
+645 LKNGTY
-651 DYFIQPLFS
+651 DYFIQPLFT
-660 AYSDDMMAADIDEPG
+660 AYSDDMMAADVDEPG

-680 VVTPEE
+680 VVGPEE
-686 NPEAEWIGYY
+686 NPEAQWIGYY

-702 VTVYTELPAVTDL
+702 VTVYTELPAVTEL
-715 ALTGGEIKTSG
+715 TMTGGKVETSG
-726 NIANLQK
+726 SIANLQK
-733 TYYAGLSWK
+733 TYFAAFSWK

-755 SVYLGMEEQSLA
+755 SVYLGMEELA
-767 EITKADS
+767 LSEITKADS
-774 TNANVELAFE
+774 TNATVELAFE

-791 VTSYALGYAVS
+791 VTSYALGNAIS
-802 DTITVKIKDIDA
+802 DTITVKIKDIEA

-826 AVKATFANNTITL
+826 AVKATFAGNTITL

>member
-7 SSLLVLGLALYSTV
+7 SSLFVLGLALYSTV

-35 NTYGARTTS
+35 STYGARTTS

-67 EFNCGTSV
+67 EFKCGTSV

-85 RGVDAPAFVTLNFT
+85 SGVDAPAFVTLNFT

-177 KGGFYLVKVVTEGR
+177 KGGFYLVKVVSKDR

-212 NTVTCSYST
+212 TTVTCSYT
-221 FNSLVASKDGKT
+221 TYNSLVASKDGKT

-244 FDVTAGTVEMKGN
+244 FDVTAATVEKKGD
-257 LNLNIAGITLD
+257 LNSNIAGVTFG

-278 NIPDAKPAAKRFLV
+278 NIPDDKPAAKRFLV
-292 MRRIYGSAMGDV
+292 MRRIYGSIMGDV
-304 PDDVDSKRTYYYYN
+304 SDDVDSKRTYYYYN

-328 YGRLYTDLGISET
+328 YGRLYTDLGTSDN
-341 FNVVDIAKPVFDE
+341 FNIVDIAKPVFDE
-354 NGNIVARNTYQWGP
+354 NGNIVARNTYLWGQ
-368 YDFLDNTFKK
+368 YDFLDYTFKK
-378 TPNCETYEY
+378 TPNCVTYEY
-387 NEAGQLVSDTTSV
+387 NEAGQLVSDTTSL
-400 YYHEYTYNEDG
+400 YYHEYIYNENG
-411 TLATLNTYNKFTK
+411 TLSILNTYNKYTK
-424 KLSQSIQYVAYD
+424 KLSQSIKYTYD

-446 DGNWDSQKYNA
+446 DGNYDYQKYNA
-457 DIEYDENGN
+457 EIDYDENGN
-466 KIEEFQYKVVDDPN
+466 KIEEYQYQVVDDPN
-480 MPGSTMNKPKQL
+480 MPGSPMNKSKQL
-492 EKWEYVNNGLALYQR
+492 ESWKYVDNCLAEYQR
-507 FRYDNIGKDVP
+507 FRYDDKGNAVP
-518 EYNEVPEF
+518 DF

-553 NSKWMGESTY
+553 ISKWMGESTY

-572 DMEKDTY
+572 DMENDTY

-607 NCKFVIYRDC
+607 KCKFVIYRDC
-617 TPIDTLSF
+617 TPIDTLSV
-625 DDFVANAD
+625 DDFVTNAD

-645 VKNGTY
+645 LKNGTY
-651 DYFIQPLFS
+651 DYFIQPLFT

-726 NIANLQK
+726 SIANLQK

-755 SVYLGMEEQSLA
+755 SIYLGKQKQSLA

-774 TNANVELAFE
+774 TNVNVELAFE

-802 DTITVKIKDIDA
+802 DTIAIKIKAIENA
-814 FATGVE
+814 AGVE

-852 QKVYEKNNVTSV
+852 QKVYEENNVTSV

>member
-7 SSLLVLGLALYSTV
+7 SSLFVLGLALYSTV

-35 NTYGARTTS
+35 STYGARTTS

-67 EFNCGTSV
+67 GFNCGTSV

-85 RGVDAPAFVTLNFT
+85 RGVDATAFVTLNFT

-144 ATATKLYSVDTT
+144 APATKLYSVDTT

-163 ATLNDSYEAIASDH
+163 ATLNDSYKAIASDH
-177 KGGFYLVKVVTEGR
+177 KGGFYLVKVVSKDR

-198 KVSADFKVTEAVAN
+198 KVSADYKVTEAVAN
-212 NTVTCSYST
+212 TTVTCSYT
-221 FNSLVASKDGKT
+221 TYNSLVASKDGKT
-233 VYYAAGKSIYA
+233 VYYVAGKSIFA
-244 FDVTAGTVEMKGN
+244 FDVTAGTVEKKGD
-257 LNLNIAGITLD
+257 LNSNIAGVTFG

-278 NIPDAKPAAKRFLV
+278 NIPDDKPAAKRFLV
-292 MRRIYGSAMGDV
+292 MRRIYGSIMGDV
-304 PDDVDSKRTYYYYN
+304 PYDVDSKRTYYYYN

-328 YGRLYTDLGISET
+328 YGRLYTDLGISDN
-341 FNVVDIAKPVFDE
+341 FNIVDIAKPVFDE
-354 NGNIVARNTYQWGP
+354 NGNIVARNTYQWGQ
-368 YDFLDNTFKK
+368 YDFLDYTFKK

-387 NEAGQLVSDTTSV
+387 NEAGQLVSDTTSL
-400 YYHEYTYNEDG
+400 YYHEYIYNENG
-411 TLATLNTYNKFTK
+411 TLSILNTFNKYTK
-424 KLSQSIQYVAYD
+424 KLSQSIKYTYD

-446 DGNWDSQKYNA
+446 DGNYDYQKYNA
-457 DIEYDENGN
+457 EIDYDENGN
-466 KIEEFQYKVVDDPN
+466 KIEEYQYQVVDDPN
-480 MPGSTMNKPKQL
+480 MPGSTMNKSKQL
-492 EKWEYVNNGLALYQR
+492 ESWKYVDNCLAEYQR
-507 FRYDNIGKDVP
+507 FRYDDKGNAVP
-518 EYNEVPEF
+518 DF

-553 NSKWMGESTY
+553 NSKWMGENTY

-579 MELTAEVDAK
+579 MELKAEVDAK

-607 NCKFVIYRDC
+607 KCKFVIYRDC
-617 TPIDTLSF
+617 TPIDTLSL
-625 DDFVANAD
+625 DDFVTNAD

-645 VKNGTY
+645 LKNGTY
-651 DYFIQPLFS
+651 DYFIQPLFT

-726 NIANLQK
+726 SIANLQK

-755 SVYLGMEEQSLA
+755 SIYLGMQKQSLA

-802 DTITVKIKDIDA
+802 DTIAIKIKAIENA
-814 FATGVE
+814 AGVE

-852 QKVYEKNNVTSV
+852 QKVYEENNVTSV

>member
-7 SSLLVLGLALYSTV
+7 SSLLVLCLALYSTV

-130 KLYAIEGVYDESLD
+130 KLYTIEGVYDESLD

-198 KVSADFKVTEAVAN
+198 KVSADFKVTEAVAK

-292 MRRIYGSAMGDV
+292 MKRIYGSAMGDV

-518 EYNEVPEF
+518 EYKEVPEF

>member
-44 FDIDALGATALKITP
+44 FDIDALGSDALKLTP
-59 EFAFENAE
+59 DFAFENAE

-85 RGVDAPAFVTLNFT
+85 RGVDAAAFVTLNFT

-118 GANGMAYDEANE
+118 GANGMAYDETNG
-130 KLYAIEGVYDESLD
+130 KLYVIEGAFDESLE
-144 ATATKLYSVDTT
+144 AEATKLYSVDTT

-163 ATLNDSYEAIASDH
+163 AKWNDSYEAIASDH
-177 KGGFYLVKVVTEGR
+177 KGGFYLVKVVSEGR

-198 KVSADFKVTEAVAN
+198 KVSADFKVSEAVAN
-212 NTVTCSYST
+212 NTVTCSYT
-221 FNSLVASKDGKT
+221 TYNSLVASKDGST

-257 LNLNIAGITLD
+257 LNLNIAGITFD

-278 NIPDAKPAAKRFLV
+278 NIPDDKPAAKRFLV
-292 MRRIYGSAMGDV
+292 MKRIYGSAMGDV
-304 PDDVDSKRTYYYYN
+304 PDDVDSKRTFYYYN

-328 YGRLYTDLGISET
+328 YGRLYLDLGVSDN
-341 FNVVDIAKPVFDE
+341 FNLVDIAKPVFDE

-368 YDFLDNTFKK
+368 YDFLDYTFQK
-378 TPNCETYEY
+378 TPNCETYAY
-387 NEAGQLVSDTTSV
+387 NEAGQLIADTTSV
-400 YYHEYTYNEDG
+400 YYHEYTYNENG
-411 TLATLNTYNKFTK
+411 TLAILNTYNKFSK
-424 KLSQSIQYVAYD
+424 KLSQSIKYTYD

-457 DIEYDENGN
+457 EIEYDKNGN
-466 KIEEFQYKVVDDPN
+466 KIEEFQYQVVEDPN
-480 MPGSTMNKPKQL
+480 MPGSTTNKSKQL
-492 EKWEYVNNGLALYQR
+492 ETWKYVDNCLAEYQR
-507 FRYDNIGKDVP
+507 FRFDEKGKEVP
-518 EYNEVPEF
+518 EY

-537 YNDVYARDSSY
+537 YNDVYVRDSSY

-553 NSKWMGESTY
+553 SSKWMGESTY

-589 AYNTVNLKFTMPQ
+589 AYNTVNLKFSMPQ
-602 LGGIQ
+602 LGGVQ
-607 NCKFVIYRDC
+607 DCKFVIYRDC

-645 VKNGTY
+645 LKNGTY
-651 DYFIQPLFS
+651 DYFIQPLFT
-660 AYSDDMMAADIDEPG
+660 AYSDDMMAADVDEPG

-680 VVTPEE
+680 VVGPEE
-686 NPEAEWIGYY
+686 NPEAQWIGYY

-702 VTVYTELPAVTDL
+702 VTVYTELPAVTEL
-715 ALTGGEIKTSG
+715 TMTGGKVETSG
-726 NIANLQK
+726 SIANLQK
-733 TYYAGLSWK
+733 TYFAAFSWK

-755 SVYLGMEEQSLA
+755 SVYLGMEEQALA

-774 TNANVELAFE
+774 TSANVELAFE

-791 VTSYALGYAVS
+791 VTSYALGNAIS
-802 DTITVKIKDIDA
+802 DTITVKIKDIEA

-826 AVKATFANNTITL
+826 AVKATFAGNTITL

-852 QKVYEKNNVTSV
+852 LKVYEKNNVTSV

>member
-7 SSLLVLGLALYSTV
+7 SSLFVLGLALYSTV

-35 NTYGARTTS
+35 STYGARTTS

-67 EFNCGTSV
+67 EFKCGTSV

-85 RGVDAPAFVTLNFT
+85 SGVDAPAFVTLNFT

-112 YGKPGF
+112 YGKPGS

-144 ATATKLYSVDTT
+144 APATKLYSVDTT

-163 ATLNDSYEAIASDH
+163 ATLNDSYKAIASDH
-177 KGGFYLVKVVTEGR
+177 KGGFYLVKVVSKDR

-212 NTVTCSYST
+212 TTVTCSYT
-221 FNSLVASKDGKT
+221 TYNSLVASKDGKT
-233 VYYAAGKSIYA
+233 VYYVAGKSIFA
-244 FDVTAGTVEMKGN
+244 FDVTAGTVEKKGD
-257 LNLNIAGITLD
+257 LNSNIAGVTFG

-278 NIPDAKPAAKRFLV
+278 NIPDDKPAAKRFLV
-292 MRRIYGSAMGDV
+292 MRRIYGSVMGDV

-328 YGRLYTDLGISET
+328 YGRLYTDLGTSDN
-341 FNVVDIAKPVFDE
+341 FNIVDIAKPVFDE
-354 NGNIVARNTYQWGP
+354 NGNIVARNTYQWGQ
-368 YDFLDNTFKK
+368 YDFLDYTFKK
-378 TPNCETYEY
+378 TPNCVTYEY
-387 NEAGQLVSDTTSV
+387 NEAGQLVSDTTSL
-400 YYHEYTYNEDG
+400 YYHEYIYNENG
-411 TLATLNTYNKFTK
+411 TLSILNTYNKYTK
-424 KLSQSIQYVAYD
+424 KLSQSIKYTYD

-446 DGNWDSQKYNA
+446 DGNYDYQKYNA
-457 DIEYDENGN
+457 EIDYDENGN
-466 KIEEFQYKVVDDPN
+466 KIEEYQYQVVDDPN
-480 MPGSTMNKPKQL
+480 MPGSTMNKSKQL
-492 EKWEYVNNGLALYQR
+492 ESWKYVDNCLAEYQR
-507 FRYDNIGKDVP
+507 FRYDDKGNAVP
-518 EYNEVPEF
+518 DF

-553 NSKWMGESTY
+553 ISKWMGESTY

-607 NCKFVIYRDC
+607 KCKFVIYRDC
-617 TPIDTLSF
+617 TPIDTLSL
-625 DDFVANAD
+625 DDFVTNAD

-645 VKNGTY
+645 LKNGTY
-651 DYFIQPLFS
+651 DYFIQPLFT

-726 NIANLQK
+726 SIANLQK

-755 SVYLGMEEQSLA
+755 SIYLGKQKQSLA

-774 TNANVELAFE
+774 TNVNVELAFE

-802 DTITVKIKDIDA
+802 DTIAIKIKAIENA
-814 FATGVE
+814 AGVE

-852 QKVYEKNNVTSV
+852 QKVYEENNVTSV

>member
-21 AAWAENVVYGLMPS
+21 AAWAENVVYGIMPS

-44 FDIDALGATALKITP
+44 FDIDALGSDALKLTP

-85 RGVDAPAFVTLNFT
+85 RGVDAAAFVTLNFT
-99 TGKMVVVN
+99 TGNMVVVN

-118 GANGMAYDEANE
+118 GANGMAYDEVND
-130 KLYAIEGVYDESLD
+130 KLYVIEGVFDESVES
-144 ATATKLYSVDTT
+144 TATKLYSVDTT
-156 NGTLTEV
+156 NGTLTEA
-163 ATLNDSYEAIASDH
+163 ATWKDSYEAIASDH
-177 KGGFYLVKVVTEGR
+177 KGGFYVIKLETVGKKT
-191 KNYPVLY
+191 YPVLY

-212 NTVTCSYST
+212 TTVNCSYT
-221 FNSLVASKDGKT
+221 TYNSLVASKDGNT
-233 VYYAAGKSIYA
+233 VYYAAGKGVYA
-244 FDVTAGTVEMKGN
+244 FDVTAGTVEKKGD
-257 LNLNIAGITLD
+257 LKLNIAGITLD
-268 KSSADGVAAE
+268 KSSADGAAAE
-278 NIPDAKPAAKRFLV
+278 ITPDAKSAKRFLV
-292 MRRIYGSAMGDV
+292 MKRIYGSAMGDV

-318 VDGKEVGYAN
+318 ADGKEVGYAN
-328 YGRLYTDLGISET
+328 YGRLYTDLGVSEN
-341 FNVVDIAKPVFDE
+341 FNLVDIAKPVFDE
-354 NGNIVARNTYQWGP
+354 NGNIVAKNTYQWGL
-368 YDFLDNTFKK
+368 YDFLDYTFKK

-400 YYHEYTYNEDG
+400 YYHEYTYNENG

-424 KLSQSIQYVAYD
+424 KLSQSIQYVAYN
-436 EKGNVISYVS
+436 EKGNVVSYVS

-466 KIEEFQYKVVDDPN
+466 KVEEYQYQVVDDPN
-480 MPGSTMNKPKQL
+480 MQGSTKNKSKQL
-492 EKWEYVNNGLALYQR
+492 ETWKYVDNSLAEYQR
-507 FRYDNIGKDVP
+507 FRYDDKGDA
-518 EYNEVPEF
+518 VPEF

-537 YNDVYARDSSY
+537 YNDVYVRDSSY

-563 SRYTYADFT
+563 SRYTYVDFT

-579 MELTAEVDAK
+579 MKLTAEVDAK
-589 AYNTVNLKFTMPQ
+589 AYNTVNLKFSMPQ
-602 LGGIQ
+602 LGGVQ
-607 NCKFVIYRDC
+607 DCKFVIYRDC

-645 VKNGTY
+645 LKNGTY
-651 DYFIQPLFS
+651 DYFIQPLFT
-660 AYSDDMMAADIDEPG
+660 AYSDDMMAADVDEPG

-680 VVTPEE
+680 VVGPEE
-686 NPEAEWIGYY
+686 NPEAQWIGYY

-715 ALTGGEIKTSG
+715 ALTGGKIVTSG
-726 NIANLQK
+726 SIANLQK

-742 NPENITDY
+742 NPENVEDY

-755 SVYLGMEEQSLA
+755 SVYLGMDEQSLA

-774 TNANVELAFE
+774 TNATVELAFE

-791 VTSYALGYAVS
+791 VTSYALGYAIS
-802 DTITVKIKDIDA
+802 DTITVKIKDIED
-814 FATGVE
+814 ATGVE

-826 AVKATFANNTITL
+826 AVKATFAGNTITL

-844 VSVFAANG
+844 LSVFAANG
-852 QKVYEKNNVTSV
+852 QKVYEENNVTSV

>member
-44 FDIDALGATALKITP
+44 FDIDALGSDALKLTP
-59 EFAFENAE
+59 DFAFENAE

-85 RGVDAPAFVTLNFT
+85 RGVDAAAFVTLNFT

-118 GANGMAYDEANE
+118 GANGMAYDETNG
-130 KLYAIEGVYDESLD
+130 KLYVIEGVYDESLD

-177 KGGFYLVKVVTEGR
+177 KGGFYLVKVVSEGR

-198 KVSADFKVTEAVAN
+198 KVSADFKVSEAVAN
-212 NTVTCSYST
+212 NTVTCSYT
-221 FNSLVASKDGKT
+221 TYNSLVASKDGST

-257 LNLNIAGITLD
+257 LNLNIAGITFD

-278 NIPDAKPAAKRFLV
+278 NIPDDKPAAKRFLV
-292 MRRIYGSAMGDV
+292 MKRIYGSAMGDV

-328 YGRLYTDLGISET
+328 YGRLYLDLGVSDN
-341 FNVVDIAKPVFDE
+341 FNLVDIAKPVFDE

-368 YDFLDNTFKK
+368 YDFLDYTFQK
-378 TPNCETYEY
+378 TPNCETYAY
-387 NEAGQLVSDTTSV
+387 NEAGQLIADTTSV
-400 YYHEYTYNEDG
+400 YYHEYTYNENG
-411 TLATLNTYNKFTK
+411 TLAILNTYNKFSK
-424 KLSQSIQYVAYD
+424 KLSQSIKYTYD

-457 DIEYDENGN
+457 EIEYDKNGN
-466 KIEEFQYKVVDDPN
+466 KIEEFQYQVVEDPN
-480 MPGSTMNKPKQL
+480 MPGSTTNKSKQL
-492 EKWEYVNNGLALYQR
+492 ETWKYVDNCLAEYQR
-507 FRYDNIGKDVP
+507 FRFDEKGKEVP
-518 EYNEVPEF
+518 EY

-537 YNDVYARDSSY
+537 YNDVYVRDSSY

-553 NSKWMGESTY
+553 SSKWMGESTY

-589 AYNTVNLKFTMPQ
+589 AYNTVNLKFSMPQ
-602 LGGIQ
+602 LGGVQ
-607 NCKFVIYRDC
+607 DCKFVIYRDC

-645 VKNGTY
+645 LKNGTY
-651 DYFIQPLFS
+651 DYFIQPLFT
-660 AYSDDMMAADIDEPG
+660 AYSDDMMAADVDEPG

-680 VVTPEE
+680 VVGPEE
-686 NPEAEWIGYY
+686 NPEAQWIGYY

-702 VTVYTELPAVTDL
+702 VTVYTELPAVTEL
-715 ALTGGEIKTSG
+715 TMTGGKVETSG
-726 NIANLQK
+726 SIANLQK
-733 TYYAGLSWK
+733 TYFAAFSWK

-755 SVYLGMEEQSLA
+755 SVYLGMEELALA

-774 TNANVELAFE
+774 TSANVELAFE

-791 VTSYALGYAVS
+791 VTSYALGNAIS
-802 DTITVKIKDIDA
+802 DTITVKIKDIEA

-826 AVKATFANNTITL
+826 AVKATFAGNTITL

>member
-7 SSLLVLGLALYSTV
+7 SSLLVLGLALYSSV

-212 NTVTCSYST
+212 TTVTCSYST

-257 LNLNIAGITLD
+257 LNLNIAGITFY
-268 KSSADGVAAE
+268 KSSADGAVAE
-278 NIPDAKPAAKRFLV
+278 NIPDAKPAKRFLV
-292 MRRIYGSAMGDV
+292 MKRTYGSAMGDV

-328 YGRLYTDLGISET
+328 YGRLYTDLGTSET

-368 YDFLDNTFKK
+368 YDFLDYTFKK
-378 TPNCETYEY
+378 TLNCETYEY

-436 EKGNVISYVS
+436 KKGNVVSYVS
-446 DGNWDSQKYNA
+446 DGNWDSQKYNGE
-457 DIEYDENGN
+457 IEYDDNGN
-466 KIEEFQYKVVDDPN
+466 KVLEFQYQVVDDPT
-480 MPGSTMNKPKQL
+480 MPGETMNKPKQL
-492 EKWEYVNNGLALYQR
+492 KKWEYVNNGLALYQR
-507 FRYDNIGKDVP
+507 FRYNDKGEEVP
-518 EYNEVPEF
+518 EY

-553 NSKWMGESTY
+553 NSKWKGVSTY
-563 SRYTYADFT
+563 SRYTYVDFT

-579 MELTAEVDAK
+579 MKLTAEVDAK

-602 LGGIQ
+602 LAGMQ
-607 NCKFVIYRDC
+607 DSKYVIYRDC
-617 TPIDTLSF
+617 APIDTLSF

-633 PETGLCTYQDKL
+633 PETGICTYQDKL
-645 VKNGTY
+645 LKNGTY
-651 DYFIQPLFS
+651 DYFIQPLFT
-660 AYSDDMMAADIDEPG
+660 AYNDDMMVADLDEPG

-680 VVTPEE
+680 VVGPEE

-702 VTVYTELPAVTDL
+702 VTVYTELPSVTEL
-715 ALTGGEIKTSG
+715 AMTGGEIKTSG
-726 NIANLQK
+726 TIANLQK

-755 SVYLGMEEQSLA
+755 SVYLGMEGQALA
-767 EITKADS
+767 EVTKADS
-774 TNANVELAFE
+774 TNVMVELAFE

-791 VTSYALGYAVS
+791 VTSYALGYAIS

-852 QKVYEKNNVTSV
+852 QKVYEKNNVTRV

>member
-7 SSLLVLGLALYSTV
+7 SSLLVLGLALYSSV

-163 ATLNDSYEAIASDH
+163 VTLNDSYEAIASDH
-177 KGGFYLVKVVTEGR
+177 KGGFYLVKVVSKDR

-212 NTVTCSYST
+212 TTVTCSYST

-257 LNLNIAGITLD
+257 LNLNIAGITFD
-268 KSSADGVAAE
+268 KSSADGAAAE

-292 MRRIYGSAMGDV
+292 MKRIYGSAMGDV

-328 YGRLYTDLGISET
+328 YGRLYTDLGTSET

-368 YDFLDNTFKK
+368 YDFLDYTFKK

-446 DGNWDSQKYNA
+446 DGNWDSQKYNGE
-457 DIEYDENGN
+457 IEYDDNGN
-466 KIEEFQYKVVDDPN
+466 KVLEFQYQVVDDPT
-480 MPGSTMNKPKQL
+480 MPGETMNKPKQI
-492 EKWEYVNNGLALYQR
+492 EKWEYVNNALALYQR
-507 FRYDNIGKDVP
+507 FRYDGNGD
-518 EYNEVPEF
+518 EVPDY

-645 VKNGTY
+645 LKNGTY

-726 NIANLQK
+726 SIANLQK

-755 SVYLGMEEQSLA
+755 SIYLGMEEQSLA

-774 TNANVELAFE
+774 TKASVELAFE

-791 VTSYALGYAVS
+791 VTSYALGYAIS

-852 QKVYEKNNVTSV
+852 QKVYEENNVTSV

>member
-7 SSLLVLGLALYSTV
+7 SSLFVLGLALYSTV

-35 NTYGARTTS
+35 STYGARTTS

-67 EFNCGTSV
+67 VFNCGTSV

-85 RGVDAPAFVTLNFT
+85 SGVDAPAFVTLNFT

-130 KLYAIEGVYDESLD
+130 KLYTIEGVYDESLD
-144 ATATKLYSVDTT
+144 APATKLYSVDTT

-163 ATLNDSYEAIASDH
+163 ATLNDSYNAIASDH
-177 KGGFYLVKVVTEGR
+177 KGGFYLVKVVSKDR

-212 NTVTCSYST
+212 TTVTCSYT
-221 FNSLVASKDGKT
+221 TYNSLVASKDGKT
-233 VYYAAGKSIYA
+233 VYYVAGKSIFA
-244 FDVTAGTVEMKGN
+244 FDVTAGTVEKKGD
-257 LNLNIAGITLD
+257 LNSNIAGVTFG

-278 NIPDAKPAAKRFLV
+278 NIPDDKPAAKRFLV
-292 MRRIYGSAMGDV
+292 MRRIYGSVMGDV
-304 PDDVDSKRTYYYYN
+304 PYDVDSKRTYYYYN

-328 YGRLYTDLGISET
+328 YGRLFTDLGTSDN
-341 FNVVDIAKPVFDE
+341 FNIVDIAKPVFDE
-354 NGNIVARNTYQWGP
+354 NGNIVARNTYQWGQ
-368 YDFLDNTFKK
+368 YDFLDYTFKK
-378 TPNCETYEY
+378 TPNCVTYEY
-387 NEAGQLVSDTTSV
+387 NEAGQLVSDTTSL
-400 YYHEYTYNEDG
+400 YYHEYIYNENG
-411 TLATLNTYNKFTK
+411 TLSILNTYNKYTK
-424 KLSQSIQYVAYD
+424 KFSQSIKYTYD

-446 DGNWDSQKYNA
+446 DGNYDYQKYNA
-457 DIEYDENGN
+457 DIDYDENGN
-466 KIEEFQYKVVDDPN
+466 KIEEYQYQVVDDPN
-480 MPGSTMNKPKQL
+480 MPGSTMNKSKQL
-492 EKWEYVNNGLALYQR
+492 ESWKYVDNCLAEYQR
-507 FRYDNIGKDVP
+507 FRYDDKGNAVP
-518 EYNEVPEF
+518 DF

-553 NSKWMGESTY
+553 ISKWMGESTY
-563 SRYTYADFT
+563 NRYTYADFT

-607 NCKFVIYRDC
+607 KCKFVIYRDC
-617 TPIDTLSF
+617 TPIDTLSL
-625 DDFVANAD
+625 DDFVTNAD

-645 VKNGTY
+645 LKNGTY
-651 DYFIQPLFS
+651 DYFIQPLFT

-726 NIANLQK
+726 SIANLQK

-755 SVYLGMEEQSLA
+755 SIYLGMQKQSLA

-774 TNANVELAFE
+774 TNVNVELAFE

-802 DTITVKIKDIDA
+802 DTIAIKIKAIENA
-814 FATGVE
+814 AGVE

-852 QKVYEKNNVTSV
+852 QKVYEENNVTSV

>member
-21 AAWAENVVYGLMPS
+21 AAWAENVVYGISPS
-35 NTYGARTTS
+35 NSFGARTTS
-44 FDIDALGATALKITP
+44 FDIDALGSDALKLTP
-59 EFAFENAE
+59 EFTFDTAE
-67 EFNCGTSV
+67 DFNCGTSV

-85 RGVDAPAFVTLNFT
+85 RGVDGAAFVTINFT
-99 TGKMVVVN
+99 SGKMVVVN

-118 GANGMAYDEANE
+118 GANGMAYDEVNE
-130 KLYAIEGVYDESLD
+130 KLYVIEGAYDESLE
-144 ATATKLYSVDTT
+144 ATATKLYAVETT
-156 NGTLTEV
+156 TGTLTEV
-163 ATLNDSYEAIASDH
+163 ATWKDSYEAIASDH
-177 KGGFYLVKVVTEGR
+177 KGGFYLVKVVSEGR

-198 KVSADFKVTEAVAN
+198 KVSADFKVSEAVAN
-212 NTVTCSYST
+212 NTLTCSYT
-221 FNSLVASKDGKT
+221 TYNSLVASKDGNT

-244 FDVTAGTVEMKGN
+244 FDVAAGTVEKKGD
-257 LNLNIAGITLD
+257 LSMNIAGITFD
-268 KSSADGVAAE
+268 KSSADGVVAE
-278 NIPDAKPAAKRFLV
+278 ITPEAKPAAKRFLV
-292 MRRIYGSAMGDV
+292 MKRIYGSAMGDV
-304 PDDVDSKRTYYYYN
+304 PDDVDSKRTFYYYN

-328 YGRLYTDLGISET
+328 YGRLYSDLGVSDN
-341 FNVVDIAKPVFDE
+341 FNLVDIAKPVFDE

-368 YDFLDNTFKK
+368 YDFLDYTFQK
-378 TPNCETYEY
+378 TPNCETYAY
-387 NEAGQLVSDTTSV
+387 NEAGQLIADTTSV
-400 YYHEYTYNEDG
+400 YYHEYTYNENG
-411 TLATLNTYNKFTK
+411 TLAILNTYNKFSK
-424 KLSQSIQYVAYD
+424 KLSQSIKYTYD

-457 DIEYDENGN
+457 EIEYDENGN
-466 KIEEFQYKVVDDPN
+466 KVLEFQYQIVEDPD
-480 MPGSTMNKPKQL
+480 MPGETTTKSKQL

-507 FRYDNIGKDVP
+507 FRYDDKG
-518 EYNEVPEF
+518 EAVPEF

-537 YNDVYARDSSY
+537 YNDVYVRDSSY

-553 NSKWMGESTY
+553 SSKWMGESTY
-563 SRYTYADFT
+563 SRYTYVDFT
-572 DMEKDTY
+572 DMEETTY
-579 MELTAEVDAK
+579 MTLTAEVDAK
-589 AYNTVNLKFTMPQ
+589 AYNTVNLKFNMPQ
-602 LGGIQ
+602 LAYMQ
-607 NCKFVIYRDC
+607 DSKYVIYRDC
-617 TPIDTLSF
+617 APIDTLSF
-625 DDFVANAD
+625 NDFVENAD
-633 PETGLCTYQDKL
+633 PETGICTYQDKL
-645 VKNGTY
+645 LKNGTY
-651 DYFIQPLFS
+651 DYFIQPLFT
-660 AYSDDMMAADIDEPG
+660 AYSDDMMAADLDEPG

-680 VVTPEE
+680 VVGPEE

-715 ALTGGEIKTSG
+715 ALTGGKVETSG
-726 NIANLQK
+726 TIANLQK

-755 SVYLGMEEQSLA
+755 SVYLGIEGQALA

-791 VTSYALGYAVS
+791 VTSYALGNAIS
-802 DTITVKIKDIDA
+802 DTITVKIKDIEA

-826 AVKATFANNTITL
+826 AVKATFAGNTITL

-852 QKVYEKNNVTSV
+852 QKVYEENNVTSV

>member
-7 SSLLVLGLALYSTV
+7 SSLLVLSLALYSTV

-44 FDIDALGATALKITP
+44 FDIDALGSDALKLTP
-59 EFAFENAE
+59 DFAFENAE

-118 GANGMAYDEANE
+118 GANGMAYDETNG
-130 KLYAIEGVYDESLD
+130 KLFVIEGAFDESLE
-144 ATATKLYSVDTT
+144 AEATKLYSVDTT

-163 ATLNDSYEAIASDH
+163 AKWNDSYEAIASDH
-177 KGGFYLVKVVTEGR
+177 KGGFYLVKVVSEGR

-198 KVSADFKVTEAVAN
+198 KVSADFKVSEAVAN
-212 NTVTCSYST
+212 NTVTCSYT
-221 FNSLVASKDGKT
+221 TYNSLVASKDGST

-257 LNLNIAGITLD
+257 LNLNIAGITFD

-278 NIPDAKPAAKRFLV
+278 NIPDDKPAAKRFLV
-292 MRRIYGSAMGDV
+292 MKRIYGSAMGDV
-304 PDDVDSKRTYYYYN
+304 PDDVDSKRTFYYYN

-328 YGRLYTDLGISET
+328 YGRLYLDLGVSDN
-341 FNVVDIAKPVFDE
+341 FNLVDIAKPVFDE

-368 YDFLDNTFKK
+368 YDFLDYTFQK
-378 TPNCETYEY
+378 TPNCETYAY
-387 NEAGQLVSDTTSV
+387 NEAGQLIADTTSV
-400 YYHEYTYNEDG
+400 YYHEYTYNENG
-411 TLATLNTYNKFTK
+411 TLAILNTYNKFSK
-424 KLSQSIQYVAYD
+424 KLSQSIKYTYD

-457 DIEYDENGN
+457 EIEYDKNGN
-466 KIEEFQYKVVDDPN
+466 KIEEFQYQIVEDPN
-480 MPGSTMNKPKQL
+480 MPGSTTNKSKQL
-492 EKWEYVNNGLALYQR
+492 ETWKYVDNCLAEYQR
-507 FRYDNIGKDVP
+507 FRFDEKGKEVP
-518 EYNEVPEF
+518 EY

-537 YNDVYARDSSY
+537 YNDVYVRDSSY

-589 AYNTVNLKFTMPQ
+589 AYNTVNLKFSMPQ
-602 LGGIQ
+602 LGGVQ
-607 NCKFVIYRDC
+607 DCKFVIYRDC

-645 VKNGTY
+645 LKNGTY
-651 DYFIQPLFS
+651 DYFIQPLFT
-660 AYSDDMMAADIDEPG
+660 AYSDDMMAADVDEPG

-680 VVTPEE
+680 VVGPEE
-686 NPEAEWIGYY
+686 NPEAQWIGYY

-715 ALTGGEIKTSG
+715 ALTGGKVETSG
-726 NIANLQK
+726 SIANLQK
-733 TYYAGLSWK
+733 TYFAAFSWK

-755 SVYLGMEEQSLA
+755 SVYLGMEEMALS

-774 TNANVELAFE
+774 TSANVELAFE

-791 VTSYALGYAVS
+791 VTSYALGNAIS
-802 DTITVKIKDIDA
+802 DTITVKIKDIEA

-826 AVKATFANNTITL
+826 AVKATFAGNTITL

-852 QKVYEKNNVTSV
+852 QKVYEENNVTSV